1 MKDFKTLLNE
11 VPSKKIVIGFGRFN
25 PPTTGHELLINK
37 VTQYARSKGS
47 PAKIYVTATE
57 DKKKNPL
64 KQERKIYYMKRMFG
78 QNTPLVPTKSPN
90 QRTIIEVAKH
100 LNTKEKITEL
110 TLIAGSDRI
119 AEYKRLLNQY
129 NGKDYN
135 FDKIT
140 VLSSGRRDPDS
151 DLAEGMSATKM
162 RTAASSGK
170 FTDFKRGVPRRMSIA
185 DSKRLFNEV
194 RKGMGL
200 PPIRE
205 EIVLPTS
212 ELREDYV
219 AKKIFN
225 IGAVVEDDKGVYEVM
240 DRGANYISVSDED
253 GNVSKKWLHEVR
265 QIAER
270 NTVNDYHSNNE
281 LVYKGF
287 TTENLHNYYEIK
299 DKFLDLFETNKD
311 PVAILSCLKLVD
323 QSLKILEEGKSRG
336 YALIEEAGADSI
348 IKMKLADSLNSIGEL
363 ENHDYLDQINADL
376 ADLLAREPNMKQEI
390 KEQKN
395 LKIDPQ
401 NKFRF
406 TSADRIKVARIIAG
420 SLGVDN
426 PEKMSNPTQ
435 LINFGLRKLRTK
447 RVTPEFAEIVKKM
460 LQTANTAGIDYDRQY
475 LPAIMRSGKFAV
487 ESKSFKDFMN
497 EISGSGVD
505 PIVVQLR
512 KNINL
517 KGNYT
522 FEFTDGSKGKMSPGA
537 SEGIL
542 RKYESLRRPAQKLN
556 VSKGMG
562 KSMKSL
568 KDTLSNWDSV
578 ANKEDPKDKKSG
590 REEPT
595 RGLVNPMDKK
605 PVKKEELEEKKDPE
619 KDYKPHMMYDPK
631 TGKGIMA
638 KKFADHEKLKKQ
650 GYTHDD
656 PSTKQIEE
664 NKGVAEKA
672 KKSGIPKGILMQ
684 VFRRGM
690 AAYGTGH
697 RPGASQQQWAFA
709 RVNSFIGKGKGTWGG
724 ADKDLAAKA
733 RKAMKKESLDEDVK
747 ATKERIKKEKE
758 MDKLKHDKM
767 MDRARTQDAQ
777 KKNRE
782 TKPMSKEESEGKQ
795 GIMGV
800 GSDVTRKVRQGLR
813 AELMMRMAMTKK
825 KMAKAKKGSKEFD
838 ELYAEYKK
846 CKDKMRN
853 LPGKEGANEEK
864 KPKSSK
870 YYDGV
875 AKKDIKA
882 RRDEFERDSKKDD
895 SDPTKYDPAAGDL
908 DKDGDFKKTKKS
920 KHTLKYHKK
929 YGDPAKEETIKTIK
943 VGEDAVGTDAELHY
957 AVVSNRRVEIIG
969 EKSDMINYCKENGGR
984 VWKTTKQVGDL
995 VEEKRP
1001 SVDEI
1006 DTSSNY
1012 NLAKSIMSYKDYKK
1026 MLKLAGG
1033 IQKRKVDGSMEDE
1046 PKRVKDEKRFKQVDE
1061 EKKNCGCGKDPCE
1074 TYGDLPEEKEMT
1086 DAQMKKREDIVKGMK
1101 DKTADFKKR
1110 YGKDYKNVMYATA
1123 TKMAMKEAA
1132 GEEMEKIDIEKPV
1145 ETEDKPKADKIKK
1158 KSGTPK
1164 SDDPYDLEIF
1174 VADPK
1179 ADAMLDELTPD
1190 EIENVVKMFDPEQD
1204 PMNSKLDIFDLYDDE
1219 ELAIETEDED
1229 GEVEMEDFEW
1239 MGDDV
1244 EQQLN
1249 EVLSRTER
1257 IKNRVRIRRT
1267 KARRARAV
1275 KIALRRHSSQKVI
1288 NSRARRLAVKLL
1300 KRRFFKKAP
1309 NQLSVGER
1317 ERAEARIAKMRH
1329 VVKRIALKLAPRVRQ
1344 MEKKRLHSRKS
1355 SKRTVGQFRSAL
1367 AGGRIRTAA
1376 KQTGRKTKG
1385 NTVGQRSRT
1394 KKGYGGA
1401 TGKRYGGVKRR

>member
-11 VPSKKIVIGFGRFN
+11 VPSKKMVIGFGRFN

-90 QRTIIEVAKH
+90 QRTIIEVAKY
-100 LNTKEKITEL
+100 LNEKEKITEL

-119 AEYKRLLNQY
+119 NEYKRLLNQY

-151 DLAEGMSATKM
+151 DMAEGMSATKM

-170 FTDFKRGVPRRMSIA
+170 FNDFKRGIPRRMTVA

-205 EIVLPTS
+205 EFILPTS
-212 ELREDYV
+212 QLREDYV

-265 QIAER
+265 QISEK
-270 NTVNDYHSNNE
+270 NTVNDYHYNDE
-281 LVYKGF
+281 IVYKGY
-287 TTENLHNYYEIK
+287 TTEHFRNYYEIK
-299 DKFLDLFETNKD
+299 DKFLDLFESDKD
-311 PVAILSCLKLVD
+311 PVAILTCLKLVD
-323 QSLKILEEGKSRG
+323 QTLKILSEAESRG

-363 ENHDYLDQINADL
+363 GNHDYLDKINADL
-376 ADLLAREPNMKQEI
+376 ADLLAREPNMKKDLE
-390 KEQKN
+390 EQKN

-420 SLGVDN
+420 SLGIDN

-475 LPAIMRSGKFAV
+475 LPAIMRTGKFKV
-487 ESKSFKDFMN
+487 EQKSFKDFVN
-497 EISGSGVD
+497 EVSGSGVD

-542 RKYESLRRPAQKLN
+542 KKYEGLRTPKQKLN
-556 VSKGMG
+556 VSRGMG

-568 KDTLSNWDSV
+568 KDTLSNFDAI
-578 ANKEDPKDKKSG
+578 ANKEDPRDKKSG

-605 PVKKEELEEKKDPE
+605 PIKKEEVQEAKKEKKKDPE

-631 TGKGIMA
+631 TGKGVMA
-638 KKFADHEKLKKQ
+638 KKYADHEKLKKL
-650 GYTHDD
+650 GYDHDD

-664 NKGVAEKA
+664 D
-672 KKSGIPKGILMQ
+672 PL
-684 VFRRGM
+684 
-690 AAYGTGH
+690 TL
-697 RPGASQQQWAFA
+697 
-709 RVNSFIGKGKGTWGG
+709 T
-724 ADKDLAAKA
+724 KD
-733 RKAMKKESLDEDVK
+733 
-747 ATKERIKKEKE
+747 RIKKEKE
-758 MDKLKHDKM
+758 ADKIKHDKM
-767 MDRARTQDAQ
+767 MDRARTQSAL

-782 TKPMSKEESEGKQ
+782 TKPMKKEESEGKK

-825 KMAKAKKGSKEFD
+825 KMAKTKKGTKEFD

-853 LPGKEGANEEK
+853 LPGKEGVNEEK
-864 KPKSSK
+864 KKGTHK
-870 YYDGV
+870 YYKGV
-875 AKKDIKA
+875 SNKDKKA
-882 RRDEFERDSKKDD
+882 RRDEFERDAKKDD

-908 DKDGDFKKTKKS
+908 DKKGDFKKTKKS

-929 YGDPAKEETIKTIK
+929 YGDPAKEKT
-943 VGEDAVGTDAELHY
+943 
-957 AVVSNRRVEIIG
+957 N
-969 EKSDMINYCKENGGR
+969 
-984 VWKTTKQVGDL
+984 
-995 VEEKRP
+995 EEKKP
-1001 SVDEI
+1001 SVDEVDPSTNFNI
-1006 DTSSNY
+1006 
-1012 NLAKSIMSYKDYKK
+1012 AKSIMSYKDYKK

-1033 IQKRKVDGSMEDE
+1033 IVKRNEKGEVES
-1046 PKRVKDEKRFKQVDE
+1046 KATRDEKIMKQVVDE
-1061 EKKNCGCGKDPCE
+1061 QKKNCGCGKDPCE
-1074 TYGDLPEEKEMT
+1074 TYGNLPEDKEMT

-1123 TKMAMKEAA
+1123 TKMAMKEDVEQSP
-1132 GEEMEKIDIEKPV
+1132 GDPMVKINIEKPV

-1164 SDDPYDLEIF
+1164 SDDPYDLEVF

-1179 ADAMLDELTPD
+1179 YDAMLDDLSAD
-1190 EIENVVKMFDPEQD
+1190 EIDSVVNMFDPEQD
-1204 PMNSKLDIFDLYDDE
+1204 PINGKLDIFDLYDDD
-1219 ELAIETEDED
+1219 ELAIEVEDED
-1229 GEVEMEDFEW
+1229 GEVSMEAFEYLE
-1239 MGDDV
+1239 DDV

-1257 IKNRVRIRRT
+1257 IKNRVRVRRT
-1267 KARRARAV
+1267 KARRARSLR
-1275 KIALRRHSSQKVI
+1275 IALRRHSSQKII

-1300 KRRFFKKAP
+1300 KRRFFKKP
-1309 NQLSVGER
+1309 PTQLSVGER

-1355 SKRTVGQFRSAL
+1355 TKSGALGRKLKGHFRSAL
-1367 AGGRIRTAA
+1367 AGGRIRTAR
-1376 KQTGRKTKG
+1376 KQTGRKYKG
-1385 NTVGQRSRT
+1385 NTVGQRSRPG
-1394 KKGYGGA
+1394 KGYGGA

>member
-11 VPSKKIVIGFGRFN
+11 VPSKKMVIGFGRFN

-90 QRTIIEVAKH
+90 QRTIIEVAKY
-100 LNTKEKITEL
+100 LNEKEKITEL

-119 AEYKRLLNQY
+119 NEYKRLLNQY

-151 DLAEGMSATKM
+151 DMAEGMSATKM

-170 FTDFKRGVPRRMSIA
+170 FNDFKRGIPRRMTVA

-205 EIVLPTS
+205 EFILPTS
-212 ELREDYV
+212 QLREDYV

-270 NTVNDYHSNNE
+270 NTVNDYHYNDE
-281 LVYKGF
+281 IVYKGY
-287 TTENLHNYYEIK
+287 TTEHFRNYYEIK
-299 DKFLDLFETNKD
+299 DKFLDLFESDKD
-311 PVAILSCLKLVD
+311 PVAILTCLKLVD
-323 QSLKILEEGKSRG
+323 QTLKILSEAESRG

-363 ENHDYLDQINADL
+363 GNHDYLDKINADL
-376 ADLLAREPNMKQEI
+376 ADLLAREPNMKKDLE
-390 KEQKN
+390 EQKN

-420 SLGVDN
+420 SLGIDN

-475 LPAIMRSGKFAV
+475 LPAIMRTGKFKV
-487 ESKSFKDFMN
+487 EQKSFKDFVN
-497 EISGSGVD
+497 EVSGSGVD
-505 PIVVQLR
+505 PIIVQLR

-542 RKYESLRRPAQKLN
+542 KKYEGLRTPKQKLN
-556 VSKGMG
+556 VSRGMG

-568 KDTLSNWDSV
+568 KDTLSNFDAI
-578 ANKEDPKDKKSG
+578 ANKEDPRDKKSG

-605 PVKKEELEEKKDPE
+605 PVKKEEVQEAKKEKKKDPE

-631 TGKGIMA
+631 TGKGVMA
-638 KKFADHEKLKKQ
+638 KKYADHEKLKKL
-650 GYTHDD
+650 GYDHDD

-664 NKGVAEKA
+664 D
-672 KKSGIPKGILMQ
+672 PL
-684 VFRRGM
+684 
-690 AAYGTGH
+690 TL
-697 RPGASQQQWAFA
+697 
-709 RVNSFIGKGKGTWGG
+709 T
-724 ADKDLAAKA
+724 KD
-733 RKAMKKESLDEDVK
+733 
-747 ATKERIKKEKE
+747 RIKKEKE
-758 MDKLKHDKM
+758 ADKIKHDKM
-767 MDRARTQDAQ
+767 MDRARTQSAL

-782 TKPMSKEESEGKQ
+782 TKPMKKEESEGKK

-825 KMAKAKKGSKEFD
+825 KMAKTKKGTKEFD

-853 LPGKEGANEEK
+853 LPGKEGVNEEK
-864 KPKSSK
+864 KKGTHK
-870 YYDGV
+870 YYKGV
-875 AKKDIKA
+875 SNKDKKA
-882 RRDEFERDSKKDD
+882 RRDEFERDAKKDD

-908 DKDGDFKKTKKS
+908 DKKGDFKKTKKS

-929 YGDPAKEETIKTIK
+929 YGDPAKEKT
-943 VGEDAVGTDAELHY
+943 
-957 AVVSNRRVEIIG
+957 N
-969 EKSDMINYCKENGGR
+969 
-984 VWKTTKQVGDL
+984 
-995 VEEKRP
+995 EEKKP
-1001 SVDEI
+1001 SVDEVDPSTNFNI
-1006 DTSSNY
+1006 
-1012 NLAKSIMSYKDYKK
+1012 AKSIMSYKDYKK

-1033 IQKRKVDGSMEDE
+1033 IVKRNEKGEVES
-1046 PKRVKDEKRFKQVDE
+1046 KATRDEKIMKQVVDE
-1061 EKKNCGCGKDPCE
+1061 QKKNCGCGKDPCE
-1074 TYGDLPEEKEMT
+1074 TYGNLPEDKEMT

-1123 TKMAMKEAA
+1123 TKMAMKEDVEQSP
-1132 GEEMEKIDIEKPV
+1132 GDPMVKINIEKPV

-1164 SDDPYDLEIF
+1164 SDDPYDLEVF

-1179 ADAMLDELTPD
+1179 YDAMLDDLSAD
-1190 EIENVVKMFDPEQD
+1190 EIDSVVNMFDPEQD
-1204 PMNSKLDIFDLYDDE
+1204 PINGKLDIFDLYDDD
-1219 ELAIETEDED
+1219 ELAIEVEDED
-1229 GEVEMEDFEW
+1229 GEVSMEAFEYLE
-1239 MGDDV
+1239 DDV

-1257 IKNRVRIRRT
+1257 IKNRVRVRRT
-1267 KARRARAV
+1267 KARRARSLR
-1275 KIALRRHSSQKVI
+1275 IALRRHSSQKII

-1300 KRRFFKKAP
+1300 KRRFFKKP
-1309 NQLSVGER
+1309 PTQLSVGER

-1355 SKRTVGQFRSAL
+1355 TKSGALGRKLKGHFRSAL
-1367 AGGRIRTAA
+1367 AGGRIRTAR
-1376 KQTGRKTKG
+1376 KQTGRKYKG
-1385 NTVGQRSRT
+1385 NTVGQRSRPG
-1394 KKGYGGA
+1394 KGYGGA
-1401 TGKRYGGVKRR
+1401 TGKRYGGVKKR

>member
-11 VPSKKIVIGFGRFN
+11 VPSKKMVIGFGRFN

-90 QRTIIEVAKH
+90 QRTIIEVAKY
-100 LNTKEKITEL
+100 LNEKEKITEL

-151 DLAEGMSATKM
+151 DMAEGMSATKM

-170 FTDFKRGVPRRMSIA
+170 FNDFKRGVPRRMTVA

-205 EIVLPTS
+205 EFILPTS
-212 ELREDYV
+212 QLREDYV

-265 QIAER
+265 QISER
-270 NTVNDYHSNNE
+270 NTVNDYHYNDE
-281 LVYKGF
+281 IVYKGY
-287 TTENLHNYYEIK
+287 TTEHFRNYYEIK
-299 DKFLDLFETNKD
+299 DKFLDLFESDKD
-311 PVAILSCLKLVD
+311 PVAILTCLKLVD
-323 QSLKILEEGKSRG
+323 QTLKILSEAESRG

-363 ENHDYLDQINADL
+363 DNHDYLDKINADL
-376 ADLLAREPNMKQEI
+376 ADLLAREPNMKQELQ
-390 KEQKN
+390 EQKN

-420 SLGVDN
+420 SLGIDN

-475 LPAIMRSGKFAV
+475 LPAIMRTGKFKV
-487 ESKSFKDFMN
+487 EQKSFKDFVA
-497 EISGSGVD
+497 EVSGSGVD
-505 PIVVQLR
+505 PIIVQLR

-542 RKYESLRRPAQKLN
+542 KKYEGLRTPKQKLN
-556 VSKGMG
+556 VSRGMG

-568 KDTLSNWDSV
+568 KDTLSNFDAI
-578 ANKEDPKDKKSG
+578 ANKEDPRDKKSG

-605 PVKKEELEEKKDPE
+605 PIKKEEVQEAKKEKKKDPE

-631 TGKGIMA
+631 TGKGVMA
-638 KKFADHEKLKKQ
+638 KKYADHEKLKKL
-650 GYTHDD
+650 GYDHDD

-664 NKGVAEKA
+664 DPVK
-672 KKSGIPKGILMQ
+672 L
-684 VFRRGM
+684 
-690 AAYGTGH
+690 T
-697 RPGASQQQWAFA
+697 
-709 RVNSFIGKGKGTWGG
+709 
-724 ADKDLAAKA
+724 KD
-733 RKAMKKESLDEDVK
+733 
-747 ATKERIKKEKE
+747 RIKKEKE
-758 MDKLKHDKM
+758 ADKIKHDKM
-767 MDRARTQDAQ
+767 MDRARTQSAL

-782 TKPMSKEESEGKQ
+782 TKPNVTKEESEGKK

-825 KMAKAKKGSKEFD
+825 KMAKAKKGTKEFD

-853 LPGKEGANEEK
+853 LPGKEGVNEEK
-864 KPKSSK
+864 KKGTHK
-870 YYDGV
+870 YYKGV
-875 AKKDIKA
+875 SNKDKKA
-882 RRDEFERDSKKDD
+882 RKAEFERDAKKDD

-908 DKDGDFKKTKKS
+908 DKKGDFKKTKKS

-929 YGDPAKEETIKTIK
+929 YGDPAKEKT
-943 VGEDAVGTDAELHY
+943 
-957 AVVSNRRVEIIG
+957 N
-969 EKSDMINYCKENGGR
+969 
-984 VWKTTKQVGDL
+984 
-995 VEEKRP
+995 EEKKP
-1001 SVDEI
+1001 SVDEVDPSTNFNI
-1006 DTSSNY
+1006 
-1012 NLAKSIMSYKDYKK
+1012 AKSIMSYKDYKK

-1033 IQKRKVDGSMEDE
+1033 IEKRNEKGEVES
-1046 PKRVKDEKRFKQVDE
+1046 KATRDEKVMKQIVDE

-1074 TYGDLPEEKEMT
+1074 TYGNLPEDKEMT

-1110 YGKDYKNVMYATA
+1110 YGKDYKSVMYATA
-1123 TKMAMKEAA
+1123 TKMAMKEDVEQSP
-1132 GEEMEKIDIEKPV
+1132 GDPMVKINIEKPV

-1164 SDDPYDLEIF
+1164 SDDPYDLEVF

-1179 ADAMLDELTPD
+1179 YDAMLDELSAD
-1190 EIENVVKMFDPEQD
+1190 EIDNVVNMFDPEQD
-1204 PMNSKLDIFDLYDDE
+1204 PINGKLDIFDLYDDD
-1219 ELAIETEDED
+1219 ELAIEVENED
-1229 GEVEMEDFEW
+1229 GELELEEFEW
-1239 MGDDV
+1239 LGDDV

-1257 IKNRVRIRRT
+1257 IKNRVRVRRT
-1267 KARRARAV
+1267 KARRARSLR
-1275 KIALRRHSSQKVI
+1275 IALRRHSSQKII

-1300 KRRFFKKAP
+1300 KRRFFKKP
-1309 NQLSVGER
+1309 PTQLSVGER

-1355 SKRTVGQFRSAL
+1355 TKSGALGRKLAGHFRSAL
-1367 AGGRIRTAA
+1367 AGGRIRTAK
-1376 KQTGRKTKG
+1376 KQTGRKSRG
-1385 NTVGQRSRT
+1385 NTVGQRSRPG
-1394 KKGYGGA
+1394 KGYGGA

>member
-11 VPSKKIVIGFGRFN
+11 VPSKKMVIGFGRFN

-78 QNTPLVPTKSPN
+78 MNAPLVPTKSPN

-219 AKKIFN
+219 AKKVFN
-225 IGAVVEDDKGVYEVM
+225 IGAVVEDDDGVYEVM

-265 QIAER
+265 QISER
-270 NTVNDYHSNNE
+270 NTVNDYHSNDE

-287 TTENLHNYYEIK
+287 TTEHFHNYYEIK
-299 DKFLDLFETNKD
+299 DKFLDLFESDKD
-311 PVAILSCLKLVD
+311 PVAILTCLKLVD

-363 ENHDYLDQINADL
+363 ETHDYLDQINADL
-376 ADLLAREPNMKQEI
+376 ADLLAKEPNMRKEVQ
-390 KEQKN
+390 EQKN

-420 SLGVDN
+420 SLGIDN

-475 LPAIMRSGKFAV
+475 LPAIMRTGKFKV
-487 ESKSFKDFMN
+487 EQKSFKDFMN
-497 EISGSGVD
+497 EVSGSGVD
-505 PIVVQLR
+505 PIIVQLR

-542 RKYESLRRPAQKLN
+542 RKYEGLRRPAQKLN
-556 VSKGMG
+556 VSRGMG

-568 KDTLSNWDSV
+568 KDTLSNFDAV
-578 ANKEDPKDKKSG
+578 ANKEDPKAKKSG
-590 REEPT
+590 RDEPL
-595 RGLVNPMDKK
+595 RGLKNPMD
-605 PVKKEELEEKKDPE
+605 EEKE
-619 KDYKPHMMYDPK
+619 YKPHMMYDPK
-631 TGKGIMA
+631 TGKGVMA
-638 KKFADHEKLKKQ
+638 KKKADHDKLKKL
-650 GYTHDD
+650 GYDHDD

-672 KKSGIPKGILMQ
+672 KKSGIPKGILMK
-684 VFRRGM
+684 VYNRGM

-697 RPGASQQQWAFA
+697 RPGASQAQWAMA
-709 RVNSFIGKGKGTWGG
+709 RVNSFIGKGKGTWGK

-733 RKAMKKESLDEDVK
+733 RAAMKKEEVAEDVK
-747 ATKERIKKEKE
+747 ATKDRINKEKE
-758 MDKLKHDKM
+758 MDKIKHDKM
-767 MDRARTQDAQ
+767 MDRARTQDTL
-777 KKNRE
+777 KKNKA
-782 TKPMSKEESEGKQ
+782 TKPMKKEESEGKK

-813 AELMMRMAMTKK
+813 AELMMRIAMTKK
-825 KMAKAKKGSKEFD
+825 KMAKAEKGSKEFE

-846 CKDKMRN
+846 CKDRMKN
-853 LPGKEGANEEK
+853 LPGKEGVNEEK
-864 KPKSSK
+864 KKGTHKYYQGVSSK
-870 YYDGV
+870 D
-875 AKKDIKA
+875 KKA
-882 RRDEFERDSKKDD
+882 RKDEFERDAKKDD
-895 SDPTKYDPAAGDL
+895 DDPTKYDPAAGDL

-920 KHTLKYHKK
+920 KHTKKYEKK
-929 YGDPAKEETIKTIK
+929 YGKKDEMKEEKK
-943 VGEDAVGTDAELHY
+943 
-957 AVVSNRRVEIIG
+957 
-969 EKSDMINYCKENGGR
+969 
-984 VWKTTKQVGDL
+984 
-995 VEEKRP
+995 P
-1001 SVDEI
+1001 SVDEV
-1006 DTSSNY
+1006 DPSSNF
-1012 NLAKSIMSYKDYKK
+1012 NIAKSIMSYKDYKK

-1033 IQKRKVDGSMEDE
+1033 IEKRNVDGTMEVD
-1046 PKRVKDEKRFKQVDE
+1046 KKSTKDEKRFKQVDE

-1229 GEVEMEDFEW
+1229 GEVEMEEFDW
-1239 MGDDV
+1239 LGDDI

-1257 IKNRVRIRRT
+1257 IKNRVRVRRT
-1267 KARRARAV
+1267 KARRARSLR
-1275 KIALRRHSSQKVI
+1275 IALRRHSSTQVI

-1300 KRRFFKKAP
+1300 KRRFFKKP
-1309 NQLSVGER
+1309 PTQLSVGER

-1344 MEKKRLHSRKS
+1344 MEKKRLHGRKS
-1355 SKRTVGQFRSAL
+1355 AGAGFKSAL

-1376 KQTGRKTKG
+1376 KQTGRKYKG
-1385 NTVGQRSRT
+1385 NTVGQRSRAG
-1394 KKGYGGA
+1394 KGYGGA
-1401 TGKRYGGVKRR
+1401 TGKRYGGVKKR

>member
-78 QNTPLVPTKSPN
+78 VNAPFVPTKSPN
-90 QRTIIEVAKH
+90 QRTIIEVAKY

-151 DLAEGMSATKM
+151 DMAEGMSATKM

-170 FTDFKRGVPRRMSIA
+170 FTDFKRGIPRRMTMA

-205 EIVLPTS
+205 EVILPTS
-212 ELREDYV
+212 QLREDYV

-225 IGAVVEDDKGVYEVM
+225 VGAVVEDADGVYEVM

-265 QIAER
+265 QIAET
-270 NTVNDYHSNNE
+270 NTVNDYHYNDE
-281 LVYKGF
+281 LVFKGF
-287 TTENLHNYYEIK
+287 TTEHFHNYYEIK
-299 DKFLDLFETNKD
+299 DKFLDLFESDKD
-311 PVAILSCLKLVD
+311 PVAVLTCLKLVD
-323 QSLKILEEGKSRG
+323 QSLKILEEAKSRG
-336 YALIEEAGADSI
+336 YALMEEVGADSI
-348 IKMKLADSLNSIGEL
+348 IKMKLSDSLNNIGEL
-363 ENHDYLDQINADL
+363 ERHDYLDQINADL
-376 ADLLAREPNMKQEI
+376 ADLLSKEPNMRKDLE
-390 KEQKN
+390 EQKN

-420 SLGVDN
+420 SMGVDN

-460 LQTANTAGIDYDRQY
+460 LQTAKTAGIDYDRQY
-475 LPAIMRSGKFAV
+475 LPAIMRQGKFAV
-487 ESKSFKDFMN
+487 ENKSFKDFMS
-497 EISGSGVD
+497 EVSGSGVD
-505 PIVVQLR
+505 PIVLQLR

-522 FEFTDGSKGKMSPGA
+522 FEFNDGSKGKMSPGA

-542 RKYESLRRPAQKLN
+542 NKYDSLRRPAQKLN
-556 VSKGMG
+556 VSRGMG

-578 ANKEDPKDKKSG
+578 ANKEDPKAKKSG
-590 REEPT
+590 RDEPL
-595 RGLVNPMDKK
+595 RGVKNPMD
-605 PVKKEELEEKKDPE
+605 E
-619 KDYKPHMMYDPK
+619 
-631 TGKGIMA
+631 
-638 KKFADHEKLKKQ
+638 ADQ
-650 GYTHDD
+650 YY
-656 PSTKQIEE
+656 
-664 NKGVAEKA
+664 KGVSSK
-672 KKSGIPKGILMQ
+672 
-684 VFRRGM
+684 
-690 AAYGTGH
+690 
-697 RPGASQQQWAFA
+697 
-709 RVNSFIGKGKGTWGG
+709 
-724 ADKDLAAKA
+724 DKKA
-733 RKAMKKESLDEDVK
+733 RKAEFEKDSKKDDSDPTKYDPAAGDLDKKGDFKKTKKSKHTLKYHKKYGDPEEQNEAWLKTIEDLTAFWDEDVK

-758 MDKLKHDKM
+758 ADKMKHDKM

-782 TKPMSKEESEGKQ
+782 TKPGMKKEESEGKD

-800 GSDVTRKVRQGLR
+800 GKNVTRKVRQGLR

-825 KMAKAKKGSKEFD
+825 KMAKADKGSKEFD

-846 CKDKMRN
+846 CKDRMKN
-853 LPGKEGANEEK
+853 LPGVEGANEQKIWE
-864 KPKSSK
+864 
-870 YYDGV
+870 V
-875 AKKDIKA
+875 
-882 RRDEFERDSKKDD
+882 
-895 SDPTKYDPAAGDL
+895 
-908 DKDGDFKKTKKS
+908 
-920 KHTLKYHKK
+920 
-929 YGDPAKEETIKTIK
+929 
-943 VGEDAVGTDAELHY
+943 
-957 AVVSNRRVEIIG
+957 
-969 EKSDMINYCKENGGR
+969 
-984 VWKTTKQVGDL
+984 
-995 VEEKRP
+995 KRP
-1001 SVDEI
+1001 SVDEV
-1006 DTSSNY
+1006 DPSSNF
-1012 NLAKSIMSYKDYKK
+1012 NIAKSIMSYQDYKK

-1033 IQKRKVDGSMEDE
+1033 IEKRKVDGTMEVDS
-1046 PKRVKDEKRFKQVDE
+1046 KATRDEKIMKQVIDE
-1061 EKKNCGCGKDPCE
+1061 DWLEENTAVAKKAKKSGIPKGILMQVYKRGMAAYGTGHRPGASQQQWALARVNSFIGKGKGTWGKADKDLADKARSAMSDEVEPNKKKKKGDVELKEQKKNCGCGKDPCE
-1074 TYGDLPEEKEMT
+1074 TYGDIPEEKEMT

-1110 YGKDYKNVMYATA
+1110 YGKDYKDVMYATA
-1123 TKMAMKEAA
+1123 TKMAMKEEAD
-1132 GEEMEKIDIEKPV
+1132 GEPMTKIEIDKPV

-1164 SDDPYDLEIF
+1164 SDDPYDLEVF

-1179 ADAMLDELTPD
+1179 ADAMLDDLNDD
-1190 EIENVVKMFDPEQD
+1190 EIENVVNMFDPEQD
-1204 PMNSKLDIFDLYDDE
+1204 PINGKLDIFDLYDDE
-1219 ELAIETEDED
+1219 ELALEVEDEE
-1229 GEVEMEDFEW
+1229 GEVTQENFEYLE
-1239 MGDDV
+1239 GDL

-1257 IKNRVRIRRT
+1257 IKNRVRVRRT
-1267 KARRARAV
+1267 KARRARSLR
-1275 KIALRRHSSQKVI
+1275 IALRRHSSTQVI

-1344 MEKKRLHSRKS
+1344 MEKKRLHGRKS
-1355 SKRTVGQFRSAL
+1355 VKPAQKFKSAL
-1367 AGGRIRTAA
+1367 AGGRIRTAK
-1376 KQTGRKTKG
+1376 KQTGRKTVG
-1385 NTVGQRSRT
+1385 NYVGQRSKS

-1401 TGKRYGGVKRR
+1401 TGKAYGGVRKK

>member
-1 MKDFKTLLNE
+1 
-11 VPSKKIVIGFGRFN
+11 
-25 PPTTGHELLINK
+25 
-37 VTQYARSKGS
+37 
-47 PAKIYVTATE
+47 
-57 DKKKNPL
+57 
-64 KQERKIYYMKRMFG
+64 
-78 QNTPLVPTKSPN
+78 
-90 QRTIIEVAKH
+90 
-100 LNTKEKITEL
+100 
-110 TLIAGSDRI
+110 
-119 AEYKRLLNQY
+119 
-129 NGKDYN
+129 
-135 FDKIT
+135 
-140 VLSSGRRDPDS
+140 
-151 DLAEGMSATKM
+151 
-162 RTAASSGK
+162 
-170 FTDFKRGVPRRMSIA
+170 
-185 DSKRLFNEV
+185 
-194 RKGMGL
+194 
-200 PPIRE
+200 
-205 EIVLPTS
+205 
-212 ELREDYV
+212 
-219 AKKIFN
+219 
-225 IGAVVEDDKGVYEVM
+225 
-240 DRGANYISVSDED
+240 
-253 GNVSKKWLHEVR
+253 
-265 QIAER
+265 
-270 NTVNDYHSNNE
+270 
-281 LVYKGF
+281 
-287 TTENLHNYYEIK
+287 
-299 DKFLDLFETNKD
+299 
-311 PVAILSCLKLVD
+311 
-323 QSLKILEEGKSRG
+323 
-336 YALIEEAGADSI
+336 
-348 IKMKLADSLNSIGEL
+348 
-363 ENHDYLDQINADL
+363 
-376 ADLLAREPNMKQEI
+376 
-390 KEQKN
+390 
-395 LKIDPQ
+395 
-401 NKFRF
+401 
-406 TSADRIKVARIIAG
+406 
-420 SLGVDN
+420 
-426 PEKMSNPTQ
+426 
-435 LINFGLRKLRTK
+435 
-447 RVTPEFAEIVKKM
+447 
-460 LQTANTAGIDYDRQY
+460 
-475 LPAIMRSGKFAV
+475 
-487 ESKSFKDFMN
+487 
-497 EISGSGVD
+497 
-505 PIVVQLR
+505 
-512 KNINL
+512 
-517 KGNYT
+517 
-522 FEFTDGSKGKMSPGA
+522 
-537 SEGIL
+537 
-542 RKYESLRRPAQKLN
+542 
-556 VSKGMG
+556 MG

-995 VEEKRP
+995 VEEKRR

-1046 PKRVKDEKRFKQVDE
+1046 PKSVKDEKRFKQVDE
-1061 EKKNCGCGKDPCE
+1061 EKKNCGCGEDPCI

-1086 DAQMKKREDIVKGMK
+1086 DAQKKKREDIVKGMK

-1401 TGKRYGGVKRR
+1401 TGKKYGGVKRR

>member
-1 MKDFKTLLNE
+1 
-11 VPSKKIVIGFGRFN
+11 
-25 PPTTGHELLINK
+25 
-37 VTQYARSKGS
+37 
-47 PAKIYVTATE
+47 
-57 DKKKNPL
+57 
-64 KQERKIYYMKRMFG
+64 
-78 QNTPLVPTKSPN
+78 
-90 QRTIIEVAKH
+90 
-100 LNTKEKITEL
+100 
-110 TLIAGSDRI
+110 
-119 AEYKRLLNQY
+119 
-129 NGKDYN
+129 
-135 FDKIT
+135 
-140 VLSSGRRDPDS
+140 
-151 DLAEGMSATKM
+151 
-162 RTAASSGK
+162 
-170 FTDFKRGVPRRMSIA
+170 
-185 DSKRLFNEV
+185 
-194 RKGMGL
+194 
-200 PPIRE
+200 
-205 EIVLPTS
+205 
-212 ELREDYV
+212 
-219 AKKIFN
+219 
-225 IGAVVEDDKGVYEVM
+225 
-240 DRGANYISVSDED
+240 
-253 GNVSKKWLHEVR
+253 
-265 QIAER
+265 
-270 NTVNDYHSNNE
+270 
-281 LVYKGF
+281 
-287 TTENLHNYYEIK
+287 
-299 DKFLDLFETNKD
+299 
-311 PVAILSCLKLVD
+311 
-323 QSLKILEEGKSRG
+323 
-336 YALIEEAGADSI
+336 
-348 IKMKLADSLNSIGEL
+348 MKLADSLNSIGEL
-363 ENHDYLDQINADL
+363 DNHDYLDQINADL
-376 ADLLAREPNMKQEI
+376 ADLLAREPNMKKDLE
-390 KEQKN
+390 EQKN

-420 SLGVDN
+420 SLGIDN

-475 LPAIMRSGKFAV
+475 LPAIMRTGKFKV
-487 ESKSFKDFMN
+487 EQKSFKDFVA
-497 EISGSGVD
+497 EVSGSGVD
-505 PIVVQLR
+505 PIIVQLR

-542 RKYESLRRPAQKLN
+542 KKYEALRTPKQKLN
-556 VSKGMG
+556 VSRGMG

-568 KDTLSNWDSV
+568 KDTLSNFDAI
-578 ANKEDPKDKKSG
+578 ANKEDPRDKKSG

-605 PVKKEELEEKKDPE
+605 PVKKEGLEEKKDPE

-638 KKFADHEKLKKQ
+638 KKFADHEKLKKL

-664 NKGVAEKA
+664 DPVK
-672 KKSGIPKGILMQ
+672 L
-684 VFRRGM
+684 
-690 AAYGTGH
+690 T
-697 RPGASQQQWAFA
+697 
-709 RVNSFIGKGKGTWGG
+709 
-724 ADKDLAAKA
+724 KD
-733 RKAMKKESLDEDVK
+733 
-747 ATKERIKKEKE
+747 RIKKEKE
-758 MDKLKHDKM
+758 ADKIKHDKM
-767 MDRARTQDAQ
+767 MDRARTQSAL

-782 TKPMSKEESEGKQ
+782 TKPNMTKEESEGKK

-882 RRDEFERDSKKDD
+882 RRAEFERDSKKDD

-957 AVVSNRRVEIIG
+957 AVVSNRRVQVIG

-995 VEEKRP
+995 VEDKRP
-1001 SVDEI
+1001 SVDEVDPSTNFNI
-1006 DTSSNY
+1006 
-1012 NLAKSIMSYKDYKK
+1012 AKSIMSYKDYKK

-1033 IQKRKVDGSMEDE
+1033 IVKRNEKGEVES
-1046 PKRVKDEKRFKQVDE
+1046 KATRDEKIMKQVVDE
-1061 EKKNCGCGKDPCE
+1061 EKKNCGCGKDPCI

-1086 DAQMKKREDIVKGMK
+1086 DAQKKKREDIVKGMK

-1123 TKMAMKEAA
+1123 TKMAMNEDHAANYPEEAP
-1132 GEEMEKIDIEKPV
+1132 KIEVKAEV
-1145 ETEDKPKADKIKK
+1145 ETEDKPKASKIKK

-1164 SDDPYDLEIF
+1164 SDDPYDLEVF

-1190 EIENVVKMFDPEQD
+1190 EIENVVNMFDPEQD
-1204 PMNSKLDIFDLYDDE
+1204 PINGKLDIFDLYDDD
-1219 ELAIETEDED
+1219 ELALEIEDED
-1229 GEVEMEDFEW
+1229 GEVTMEAFEYLE
-1239 MGDDV
+1239 DDI

-1257 IKNRVRIRRT
+1257 IKNRVRVRRT
-1267 KARRARAV
+1267 KARRARSLR
-1275 KIALRRHSSQKVI
+1275 IALRRHSSQKII
-1288 NSRARRLAVKLL
+1288 NNRARRLAVKLL

-1344 MEKKRLHSRKS
+1344 MEKKRLHARKS
-1355 SKRTVGQFRSAL
+1355 TKSGALGRKLAGHFRSTL
-1367 AGGRIRTAA
+1367 AGGRIRTAR
-1376 KQTGRKTKG
+1376 KQTGPKFKG
-1385 NTVGQRSRT
+1385 TVGQRSRS
-1394 KKGYGGA
+1394 KKGYGGRTA
-1401 TGKRYGGVKRR
+1401 KPYGGIKRR

>member
-11 VPSKKIVIGFGRFN
+11 VPSKKMVIGFGRFN

-90 QRTIIEVAKH
+90 QRTIIEVAKY
-100 LNTKEKITEL
+100 LNEKEKITEL

-119 AEYKRLLNQY
+119 NEYKRLLNQY

-151 DLAEGMSATKM
+151 DMAEGMSATKM

-170 FTDFKRGVPRRMSIA
+170 FNDFKRGIPRRMTVA

-205 EIVLPTS
+205 EVILPTS
-212 ELREDYV
+212 QLREDYV

-265 QIAER
+265 QISEK
-270 NTVNDYHSNNE
+270 NTVNDYHYNDE
-281 LVYKGF
+281 IVYKGY
-287 TTENLHNYYEIK
+287 TTEHFRNYYEIK
-299 DKFLDLFETNKD
+299 DKFLDLFESDKD
-311 PVAILSCLKLVD
+311 PVAILTCLKLVD
-323 QSLKILEEGKSRG
+323 QTLKILSEAESRG

-363 ENHDYLDQINADL
+363 GNHDYLDKINADL
-376 ADLLAREPNMKQEI
+376 ADLLAREPNMKKDLE
-390 KEQKN
+390 EQKN

-420 SLGVDN
+420 SLGIDN

-475 LPAIMRSGKFAV
+475 LPAIMRTGKFKV
-487 ESKSFKDFMN
+487 EQKSFKDFVN
-497 EISGSGVD
+497 EVSGSGVD

-542 RKYESLRRPAQKLN
+542 KKYEGLRTPKQKLN
-556 VSKGMG
+556 VSRGMG

-568 KDTLSNWDSV
+568 KDTLSNFDAI
-578 ANKEDPKDKKSG
+578 ANKEDPRDKKSG

-605 PVKKEELEEKKDPE
+605 PIKKEEVQEAKKEKKKDPE

-631 TGKGIMA
+631 TGKGVMA
-638 KKFADHEKLKKQ
+638 KKYADHEKLKKL
-650 GYTHDD
+650 GYDHDD

-664 NKGVAEKA
+664 D
-672 KKSGIPKGILMQ
+672 PL
-684 VFRRGM
+684 
-690 AAYGTGH
+690 TL
-697 RPGASQQQWAFA
+697 
-709 RVNSFIGKGKGTWGG
+709 T
-724 ADKDLAAKA
+724 KD
-733 RKAMKKESLDEDVK
+733 
-747 ATKERIKKEKE
+747 RIKKEKE
-758 MDKLKHDKM
+758 ADKIKHDKM
-767 MDRARTQDAQ
+767 MDRARTQSAL

-782 TKPMSKEESEGKQ
+782 TKPMKKEESEGKK

-825 KMAKAKKGSKEFD
+825 KMAKTKKGTKEFD

-853 LPGKEGANEEK
+853 LPGKEGVNEEK
-864 KPKSSK
+864 KKGTHK
-870 YYDGV
+870 YYKGV
-875 AKKDIKA
+875 SNKDKKA
-882 RRDEFERDSKKDD
+882 RKDEFERDAKKDD

-908 DKDGDFKKTKKS
+908 DKKGDFKKTKKS

-929 YGDPAKEETIKTIK
+929 YGDPAKEKT
-943 VGEDAVGTDAELHY
+943 
-957 AVVSNRRVEIIG
+957 N
-969 EKSDMINYCKENGGR
+969 
-984 VWKTTKQVGDL
+984 
-995 VEEKRP
+995 EEKKP
-1001 SVDEI
+1001 SVDEVDPSTNFNI
-1006 DTSSNY
+1006 
-1012 NLAKSIMSYKDYKK
+1012 AKSIMSYKDYKK

-1033 IQKRKVDGSMEDE
+1033 IVKRNEKGEVES
-1046 PKRVKDEKRFKQVDE
+1046 KATRDEKIMKQVVDE
-1061 EKKNCGCGKDPCE
+1061 QKKNCGCGKDPCE
-1074 TYGDLPEEKEMT
+1074 TYGNLPEDKEMT

-1123 TKMAMKEAA
+1123 TKMAMKEDVEQSP
-1132 GEEMEKIDIEKPV
+1132 GDPMVKINIEKPV

-1164 SDDPYDLEIF
+1164 SDDPYDLEVF

-1179 ADAMLDELTPD
+1179 YDAMLDDLSAD
-1190 EIENVVKMFDPEQD
+1190 EIDSVVNMFDPEQD
-1204 PMNSKLDIFDLYDDE
+1204 PINGKLDIFDLYDDD
-1219 ELAIETEDED
+1219 ELAIEVEDED
-1229 GEVEMEDFEW
+1229 GEVSMEAFEYLE
-1239 MGDDV
+1239 DDV

-1257 IKNRVRIRRT
+1257 IKNRVRVRRT
-1267 KARRARAV
+1267 KARRARSLR
-1275 KIALRRHSSQKVI
+1275 IALRRHSSQKII

-1300 KRRFFKKAP
+1300 KRRFFKKP
-1309 NQLSVGER
+1309 PTQLSVGER

-1355 SKRTVGQFRSAL
+1355 TKSGALGRKLKGHFRSAL
-1367 AGGRIRTAA
+1367 AGGRIRTAR
-1376 KQTGRKTKG
+1376 KQTGRKYKG
-1385 NTVGQRSRT
+1385 NTVGQRSRPG
-1394 KKGYGGA
+1394 KGYGGA

>member
-11 VPSKKIVIGFGRFN
+11 VPSKKMVIGFGRFN

-78 QNTPLVPTKSPN
+78 MNAPLVPTKSPN

-219 AKKIFN
+219 AKKVFN

-265 QIAER
+265 QISER
-270 NTVNDYHSNNE
+270 NTVNDYHSNDE

-287 TTENLHNYYEIK
+287 TTEHFHNYYEIK
-299 DKFLDLFETNKD
+299 DKFLDLFESDKD
-311 PVAILSCLKLVD
+311 PVAILTCLKLVD

-363 ENHDYLDQINADL
+363 ETHDYLDQINADL
-376 ADLLAREPNMKQEI
+376 ADLLAKEPNMRKELQ
-390 KEQKN
+390 EQKN

-420 SLGVDN
+420 SLGIDN

-475 LPAIMRSGKFAV
+475 LPAIMRTGKFKV
-487 ESKSFKDFMN
+487 EQKSFKDFMN
-497 EISGSGVD
+497 EVSGSGVD
-505 PIVVQLR
+505 PIIVQLR

-542 RKYESLRRPAQKLN
+542 RKYEGLRRPSQKLN
-556 VSKGMG
+556 VSRGMG

-568 KDTLSNWDSV
+568 KDTLSNFDAV
-578 ANKEDPKDKKSG
+578 ANKEDPKAKKSG
-590 REEPT
+590 RDEPL
-595 RGLVNPMDKK
+595 RGLKNPMD
-605 PVKKEELEEKKDPE
+605 EEKE
-619 KDYKPHMMYDPK
+619 YKPHMMYDPK
-631 TGKGIMA
+631 TGKGVMA
-638 KKFADHEKLKKQ
+638 KKKADHDKLKKL
-650 GYTHDD
+650 GYDHDD

-672 KKSGIPKGILMQ
+672 KKSGIPKGILMK
-684 VFRRGM
+684 VYNRGM

-697 RPGASQQQWAFA
+697 RPGASQAQWAMA
-709 RVNSFIGKGKGTWGG
+709 RVNSFIGRGKGTWGK

-733 RKAMKKESLDEDVK
+733 RAAMKKEEVAEDVK
-747 ATKERIKKEKE
+747 ATKERIKKEKDA
-758 MDKLKHDKM
+758 DKMKHDKM
-767 MDRARTQDAQ
+767 MDRARTQDAL

-782 TKPMSKEESEGKQ
+782 TKPMKKEESEGKK

-813 AELMMRMAMTKK
+813 AELMMRIAMTKK
-825 KMAKAKKGSKEFD
+825 KMAKAEKGSKEFK
-838 ELYAEYKK
+838 ELYAQYQK
-846 CKDKMRN
+846 CKSQMRN
-853 LPGKEGANEEK
+853 LPGKEGVNEG
-864 KPKSSK
+864 PQ
-870 YYDGV
+870 Y
-875 AKKDIKA
+875 
-882 RRDEFERDSKKDD
+882 
-895 SDPTKYDPAAGDL
+895 
-908 DKDGDFKKTKKS
+908 
-920 KHTLKYHKK
+920 
-929 YGDPAKEETIKTIK
+929 
-943 VGEDAVGTDAELHY
+943 
-957 AVVSNRRVEIIG
+957 
-969 EKSDMINYCKENGGR
+969 
-984 VWKTTKQVGDL
+984 
-995 VEEKRP
+995 
-1001 SVDEI
+1001 
-1006 DTSSNY
+1006 
-1012 NLAKSIMSYKDYKK
+1012 
-1026 MLKLAGG
+1026 
-1033 IQKRKVDGSMEDE
+1033 
-1046 PKRVKDEKRFKQVDE
+1046 
-1061 EKKNCGCGKDPCE
+1061 
-1074 TYGDLPEEKEMT
+1074 
-1086 DAQMKKREDIVKGMK
+1086 
-1101 DKTADFKKR
+1101 
-1110 YGKDYKNVMYATA
+1110 
-1123 TKMAMKEAA
+1123 
-1132 GEEMEKIDIEKPV
+1132 
-1145 ETEDKPKADKIKK
+1145 
-1158 KSGTPK
+1158 
-1164 SDDPYDLEIF
+1164 
-1174 VADPK
+1174 
-1179 ADAMLDELTPD
+1179 
-1190 EIENVVKMFDPEQD
+1190 
-1204 PMNSKLDIFDLYDDE
+1204 
-1219 ELAIETEDED
+1219 
-1229 GEVEMEDFEW
+1229 
-1239 MGDDV
+1239 
-1244 EQQLN
+1244 
-1249 EVLSRTER
+1249 LSL
-1257 IKNRVRIRRT
+1257 IHI
-1267 KARRARAV
+1267 
-1275 KIALRRHSSQKVI
+1275 
-1288 NSRARRLAVKLL
+1288 
-1300 KRRFFKKAP
+1300 
-1309 NQLSVGER
+1309 
-1317 ERAEARIAKMRH
+1317 
-1329 VVKRIALKLAPRVRQ
+1329 
-1344 MEKKRLHSRKS
+1344 
-1355 SKRTVGQFRSAL
+1355 
-1367 AGGRIRTAA
+1367 
-1376 KQTGRKTKG
+1376 
-1385 NTVGQRSRT
+1385 
-1394 KKGYGGA
+1394 
-1401 TGKRYGGVKRR
+1401 

>member
-11 VPSKKIVIGFGRFN
+11 VPSKKMVIGFGRFN

-90 QRTIIEVAKH
+90 QRTIIEVAKY
-100 LNTKEKITEL
+100 LNEKEKITEL

-170 FTDFKRGVPRRMSIA
+170 FNDFKRGIPRRMTVA

-205 EIVLPTS
+205 EFILPTS
-212 ELREDYV
+212 QLREDYV

-225 IGAVVEDDKGVYEVM
+225 IGAVVEDDDGVYEVM

-265 QIAER
+265 QISEK
-270 NTVNDYHSNNE
+270 NTVNDYHYNDE
-281 LVYKGF
+281 LVYKGY
-287 TTENLHNYYEIK
+287 TTEHFRNYYEIK
-299 DKFLDLFETNKD
+299 DKFLDLFESEKD
-311 PVAILSCLKLVD
+311 PVAILTCLKLVD
-323 QSLKILEEGKSRG
+323 QTLKILSEAESRG

-363 ENHDYLDQINADL
+363 DNHDYLDKINADL
-376 ADLLAREPNMKQEI
+376 ADLLAREPNMRQELQ
-390 KEQKN
+390 EQKN

-420 SLGVDN
+420 SLGIDN

-475 LPAIMRSGKFAV
+475 LPAIMRTGKFKV
-487 ESKSFKDFMN
+487 EQKSFKDFVA
-497 EISGSGVD
+497 EVSGSGVD
-505 PIVVQLR
+505 PIIVQLR

-542 RKYESLRRPAQKLN
+542 KKYEALRTPKQKLN
-556 VSKGMG
+556 VSRGMG

-568 KDTLSNWDSV
+568 KDTLSNFDAI
-578 ANKEDPKDKKSG
+578 ANKEDPRDKKSG

-595 RGLVNPMDKK
+595 RGLVNPMDRGKI
-605 PVKKEELEEKKDPE
+605 KKEELEEKKDPE

-638 KKFADHEKLKKQ
+638 KKFADHEKLKKL

-664 NKGVAEKA
+664 DPVK
-672 KKSGIPKGILMQ
+672 L
-684 VFRRGM
+684 
-690 AAYGTGH
+690 T
-697 RPGASQQQWAFA
+697 
-709 RVNSFIGKGKGTWGG
+709 
-724 ADKDLAAKA
+724 KD
-733 RKAMKKESLDEDVK
+733 
-747 ATKERIKKEKE
+747 RIKKEKE
-758 MDKLKHDKM
+758 ADKIKHDKM
-767 MDRARTQDAQ
+767 MDRARTQSAL

-782 TKPMSKEESEGKQ
+782 TKPNVTKEESEGKK

-908 DKDGDFKKTKKS
+908 DKDGNFKKTKKS

-957 AVVSNRRVEIIG
+957 AVVSNRRVQVIG
-969 EKSDMINYCKENGGR
+969 EKSDMINYCRENGGR

-995 VEEKRP
+995 VEDKRP
-1001 SVDEI
+1001 SVDEVDPSTNFNI
-1006 DTSSNY
+1006 
-1012 NLAKSIMSYKDYKK
+1012 AKSIMSYKDYKK

-1046 PKRVKDEKRFKQVDE
+1046 PKSVKDEKRFKQVDE
-1061 EKKNCGCGKDPCE
+1061 EKKNCGCGKDPCI

-1086 DAQMKKREDIVKGMK
+1086 DAQKKKREDIVKGMK

-1123 TKMAMKEAA
+1123 TKMAMNEDHAANYPEEAP
-1132 GEEMEKIDIEKPV
+1132 KIEVKAEV
-1145 ETEDKPKADKIKK
+1145 ETEDKPKASKIKK

-1164 SDDPYDLEIF
+1164 SDDPYDLEVF

-1190 EIENVVKMFDPEQD
+1190 EIENVVNMFDPEQD
-1204 PMNSKLDIFDLYDDE
+1204 PINGKLDIFDLYDDD
-1219 ELAIETEDED
+1219 ELALEIEDED
-1229 GEVEMEDFEW
+1229 GEVTMEAFEYLE
-1239 MGDDV
+1239 DDI

-1257 IKNRVRIRRT
+1257 IKNRVRVRRT
-1267 KARRARAV
+1267 KARRARSLR
-1275 KIALRRHSSQKVI
+1275 IALRRHSSQKII
-1288 NSRARRLAVKLL
+1288 NNRARRLAVKLL

-1344 MEKKRLHSRKS
+1344 MEKKRLHARKS
-1355 SKRTVGQFRSAL
+1355 TKSGALGRKLAGHFKSAL
-1367 AGGRIRTAA
+1367 AGGRIRTAR
-1376 KQTGRKTKG
+1376 KQTGPKFKG
-1385 NTVGQRSRT
+1385 TVGQRSRS
-1394 KKGYGGA
+1394 KKGYGGRTA
-1401 TGKRYGGVKRR
+1401 KPYGGMKRR

>member
-11 VPSKKIVIGFGRFN
+11 VPSKKMVIGFGRFN

-90 QRTIIEVAKH
+90 QRTIIEVAKY
-100 LNTKEKITEL
+100 LNEKEKITEL

-151 DLAEGMSATKM
+151 DMAEGMSATKM

-170 FTDFKRGVPRRMSIA
+170 FNDFKRGVPRRMTVA

-205 EIVLPTS
+205 EFILPTS
-212 ELREDYV
+212 QLREDYV

-265 QIAER
+265 QISEK
-270 NTVNDYHSNNE
+270 NTVNDYHYNDE
-281 LVYKGF
+281 IVYKGY
-287 TTENLHNYYEIK
+287 TTEHFRNYYEIK
-299 DKFLDLFETNKD
+299 DKFLDLFESDKD
-311 PVAILSCLKLVD
+311 PVAILTCLKLVD
-323 QSLKILEEGKSRG
+323 QTLKILSEAESRG

-363 ENHDYLDQINADL
+363 DNHDYLDKINADL
-376 ADLLAREPNMKQEI
+376 ADLLAREPNMKKELQ
-390 KEQKN
+390 EQKN

-420 SLGVDN
+420 SLGIDN

-475 LPAIMRSGKFAV
+475 LPAIMRTGKFKV
-487 ESKSFKDFMN
+487 EQKSFKDFVA
-497 EISGSGVD
+497 EVSGSGVD
-505 PIVVQLR
+505 PIIVQLR

-542 RKYESLRRPAQKLN
+542 KKYEGLRTPKQKLN
-556 VSKGMG
+556 VSRGMG

-568 KDTLSNWDSV
+568 KDTLSNFDAI
-578 ANKEDPKDKKSG
+578 ANKEDPRDKKSG

-605 PVKKEELEEKKDPE
+605 KIKKEEVQEAKKEKKKDPE

-631 TGKGIMA
+631 TGKGVMA
-638 KKFADHEKLKKQ
+638 KKYADHEKLKKL
-650 GYTHDD
+650 GYDHDD

-664 NKGVAEKA
+664 DPVK
-672 KKSGIPKGILMQ
+672 L
-684 VFRRGM
+684 
-690 AAYGTGH
+690 T
-697 RPGASQQQWAFA
+697 
-709 RVNSFIGKGKGTWGG
+709 
-724 ADKDLAAKA
+724 KD
-733 RKAMKKESLDEDVK
+733 
-747 ATKERIKKEKE
+747 RIKKEKE
-758 MDKLKHDKM
+758 ADKIKHDKM
-767 MDRARTQDAQ
+767 MDRARTQSAL

-782 TKPMSKEESEGKQ
+782 TKPMSKEESEGKK

-825 KMAKAKKGSKEFD
+825 KMAKAKKGTKEFE

-853 LPGKEGANEEK
+853 LPGKEGVNEEK
-864 KPKSSK
+864 KKGTHK
-870 YYDGV
+870 YYKGV
-875 AKKDIKA
+875 SNKDKKA
-882 RRDEFERDSKKDD
+882 RKAEFERDAKKDD

-908 DKDGDFKKTKKS
+908 DKKGKFKKTKKS

-929 YGDPAKEETIKTIK
+929 YGDPAKEKT
-943 VGEDAVGTDAELHY
+943 
-957 AVVSNRRVEIIG
+957 N
-969 EKSDMINYCKENGGR
+969 
-984 VWKTTKQVGDL
+984 
-995 VEEKRP
+995 EEKKP
-1001 SVDEI
+1001 SVDEV
-1006 DTSSNY
+1006 DTSSNF
-1012 NLAKSIMSYKDYKK
+1012 NIAKSIMSYKDYKK

-1033 IQKRKVDGSMEDE
+1033 IEKRNVDGTMEVE
-1046 PKRVKDEKRFKQVDE
+1046 RKATQDEKRFKQVDE
-1061 EKKNCGCGKDPCE
+1061 MMVNGKKNCGCGKDPCE
-1074 TYGDLPEEKEMT
+1074 TYGNLPEDKEMT

-1123 TKMAMKEAA
+1123 TKMAMKEEAEQSP
-1132 GEEMEKIDIEKPV
+1132 GDPMVKINIEKPV

-1164 SDDPYDLEIF
+1164 SEDPYDLEVF

-1190 EIENVVKMFDPEQD
+1190 EIENVVNMFDPEQD
-1204 PMNSKLDIFDLYDDE
+1204 PMNGKLDIFDLYDDD
-1219 ELAIETEDED
+1219 ELAIEVENED
-1229 GEVEMEDFEW
+1229 GELELEEFEW
-1239 MGDDV
+1239 LGDDI

-1257 IKNRVRIRRT
+1257 IKNRVRVRRT
-1267 KARRARAV
+1267 KARRARNLR
-1275 KIALRRHSSQKVI
+1275 IALRRHSSQKII

-1300 KRRFFKKAP
+1300 KRRFFKKP
-1309 NQLSVGER
+1309 PTQLSVGER

-1355 SKRTVGQFRSAL
+1355 TKSGALGRKLAGHFRSAL

-1376 KQTGRKTKG
+1376 KQTGRKYKG
-1385 NTVGQRSRT
+1385 NTVGQRSRPG
-1394 KKGYGGA
+1394 KGYGGA
-1401 TGKRYGGVKRR
+1401 TGKRYVGVKKR

>member
-11 VPSKKIVIGFGRFN
+11 VPSKKMVIGFGRFN

-78 QNTPLVPTKSPN
+78 MNAPLVPTKSPN

-219 AKKIFN
+219 AKKVFN
-225 IGAVVEDDKGVYEVM
+225 IGAVVEDDDGVYEVM

-265 QIAER
+265 QISER
-270 NTVNDYHSNNE
+270 NTVNDYHSNDE

-287 TTENLHNYYEIK
+287 TTEHFHNYYEIK
-299 DKFLDLFETNKD
+299 DKFLDLFESDKD
-311 PVAILSCLKLVD
+311 PVAILTCLKLVD

-363 ENHDYLDQINADL
+363 ETHDYLDQINADL
-376 ADLLAREPNMKQEI
+376 ADLLAKEPNMRKEVQ
-390 KEQKN
+390 EQKN

-420 SLGVDN
+420 SLGIDN

-475 LPAIMRSGKFAV
+475 LPAIMRTGKFKV
-487 ESKSFKDFMN
+487 EQKSFKDFMN
-497 EISGSGVD
+497 EVSGSGVD
-505 PIVVQLR
+505 PIIVQLR

-542 RKYESLRRPAQKLN
+542 RKYEGLRRPAQKLN
-556 VSKGMG
+556 VSRGMG

-568 KDTLSNWDSV
+568 KDTLSNFDAV
-578 ANKEDPKDKKSG
+578 ANKEDPKAKKSG
-590 REEPT
+590 RDEPL
-595 RGLVNPMDKK
+595 RGLKNPMD
-605 PVKKEELEEKKDPE
+605 EEKE
-619 KDYKPHMMYDPK
+619 YKPHMMYDPK
-631 TGKGIMA
+631 TGKGVMA
-638 KKFADHEKLKKQ
+638 KKKADHDKLKKL
-650 GYTHDD
+650 GYDHDD

-672 KKSGIPKGILMQ
+672 KKSGIPKGILMK
-684 VFRRGM
+684 VYNRGM

-697 RPGASQQQWAFA
+697 RPGASQAQWAMA
-709 RVNSFIGKGKGTWGG
+709 RVNSFIGKGKGTWGK

-733 RKAMKKESLDEDVK
+733 RAAMKKEEVAEDVK
-747 ATKERIKKEKE
+747 ATKDRINKEKE
-758 MDKLKHDKM
+758 MDKIKHDKM
-767 MDRARTQDAQ
+767 MDRARTQDTL
-777 KKNRE
+777 KKNKA
-782 TKPMSKEESEGKQ
+782 TKPMKKEESEGKK

-813 AELMMRMAMTKK
+813 AELMMRIAMTKK
-825 KMAKAKKGSKEFD
+825 KMAKAEKGSKEFE

-846 CKDKMRN
+846 CKDRMKN
-853 LPGKEGANEEK
+853 LPGKEGVNEEK
-864 KPKSSK
+864 KKGTHKYYQGVSSK
-870 YYDGV
+870 D
-875 AKKDIKA
+875 KKA
-882 RRDEFERDSKKDD
+882 RKDEFERDAKKDD
-895 SDPTKYDPAAGDL
+895 DDPTKYDPAAGDL

-920 KHTLKYHKK
+920 KHTKKYEKK
-929 YGDPAKEETIKTIK
+929 YGKKDEMKEEKK
-943 VGEDAVGTDAELHY
+943 
-957 AVVSNRRVEIIG
+957 
-969 EKSDMINYCKENGGR
+969 
-984 VWKTTKQVGDL
+984 
-995 VEEKRP
+995 P
-1001 SVDEI
+1001 SVDEV
-1006 DTSSNY
+1006 DPSSNF
-1012 NLAKSIMSYKDYKK
+1012 NIAKSIMSYKDYKK

-1033 IQKRKVDGSMEDE
+1033 IEKRNVDGTMEVD
-1046 PKRVKDEKRFKQVDE
+1046 KKSTKDEKRFKQVDE

-1229 GEVEMEDFEW
+1229 GEVEMEEFDW
-1239 MGDDV
+1239 LGDDI

-1257 IKNRVRIRRT
+1257 IKNRVRVRRT
-1267 KARRARAV
+1267 KARRARSLR
-1275 KIALRRHSSQKVI
+1275 IALRRHSSTQVI

-1300 KRRFFKKAP
+1300 KRRFFKKP
-1309 NQLSVGER
+1309 PTQLSVGER

-1344 MEKKRLHSRKS
+1344 MEKKRLHGRKS
-1355 SKRTVGQFRSAL
+1355 AKAGFKSAL

-1376 KQTGRKTKG
+1376 KQTGRKYKG
-1385 NTVGQRSRT
+1385 NTVGQRSRAG
-1394 KKGYGGA
+1394 KGYGGA
-1401 TGKRYGGVKRR
+1401 TGKRYGGVKKR

>member
-11 VPSKKIVIGFGRFN
+11 VPSKKMVIGFGRFN

-78 QNTPLVPTKSPN
+78 MNAPLVPTKSPN

-219 AKKIFN
+219 AKKVFN
-225 IGAVVEDDKGVYEVM
+225 IGAVVEDDDGVYEVM

-265 QIAER
+265 QISER
-270 NTVNDYHSNNE
+270 NTVNDYHSNDE

-287 TTENLHNYYEIK
+287 TTEHFHNYYEIK
-299 DKFLDLFETNKD
+299 DKFLDLFESDKD
-311 PVAILSCLKLVD
+311 PVAILTCLKLVD

-363 ENHDYLDQINADL
+363 ETHDYLDQINADL
-376 ADLLAREPNMKQEI
+376 ADLLAKEPNMRKEVQ
-390 KEQKN
+390 EQKN

-420 SLGVDN
+420 SLGIDN

-475 LPAIMRSGKFAV
+475 LPAIMRTGKFKV
-487 ESKSFKDFMN
+487 EQKSFKDFMN
-497 EISGSGVD
+497 EVSGSGVD
-505 PIVVQLR
+505 PIIVQLR

-542 RKYESLRRPAQKLN
+542 RKYEGLRRPAQKLN
-556 VSKGMG
+556 VSRGMG

-568 KDTLSNWDSV
+568 KDTLSNFDAV
-578 ANKEDPKDKKSG
+578 ANKEDPKAKKSG
-590 REEPT
+590 RDEPL
-595 RGLVNPMDKK
+595 RGLKNPMD
-605 PVKKEELEEKKDPE
+605 EEKE
-619 KDYKPHMMYDPK
+619 YKPHMMYDPK
-631 TGKGIMA
+631 TGKGVMA
-638 KKFADHEKLKKQ
+638 KKKADHDKLKKL
-650 GYTHDD
+650 GYDHDD

-672 KKSGIPKGILMQ
+672 KKSGIPKGILMK
-684 VFRRGM
+684 VYNRGM

-697 RPGASQQQWAFA
+697 RPGASQAQWAMA
-709 RVNSFIGKGKGTWGG
+709 RVNSFIGKGKGTWGK

-733 RKAMKKESLDEDVK
+733 RAAMKKEEVAEDVK
-747 ATKERIKKEKE
+747 ATKDRINKEKE
-758 MDKLKHDKM
+758 MDKIKHDKM
-767 MDRARTQDAQ
+767 MDRARTQDTL
-777 KKNRE
+777 KKNKA
-782 TKPMSKEESEGKQ
+782 TKPMKKEESEGKK

-813 AELMMRMAMTKK
+813 AELMMRIAMTKK
-825 KMAKAKKGSKEFD
+825 KMAKAEKGSKEFE

-846 CKDKMRN
+846 CKDRMKN
-853 LPGKEGANEEK
+853 LPGKEGVNEEK
-864 KPKSSK
+864 KKGTHKYYQGVSSK
-870 YYDGV
+870 D
-875 AKKDIKA
+875 KKA
-882 RRDEFERDSKKDD
+882 RKDEFERDAKKDD
-895 SDPTKYDPAAGDL
+895 DDPTKYDPAAGDL

-920 KHTLKYHKK
+920 KHTKKYEKK
-929 YGDPAKEETIKTIK
+929 YGKKDEMKEEKK
-943 VGEDAVGTDAELHY
+943 
-957 AVVSNRRVEIIG
+957 
-969 EKSDMINYCKENGGR
+969 
-984 VWKTTKQVGDL
+984 
-995 VEEKRP
+995 P
-1001 SVDEI
+1001 SVDEV
-1006 DTSSNY
+1006 DPSSNF
-1012 NLAKSIMSYKDYKK
+1012 NIAKSIMSYKDYKK

-1033 IQKRKVDGSMEDE
+1033 IEKRNVDGTMEVD
-1046 PKRVKDEKRFKQVDE
+1046 KKSTKDEKRFKQVDE

-1229 GEVEMEDFEW
+1229 GEVEMEEFDW
-1239 MGDDV
+1239 LGDDV

-1257 IKNRVRIRRT
+1257 IKNRVRVRRT
-1267 KARRARAV
+1267 KARRARSLR
-1275 KIALRRHSSQKVI
+1275 IALRRHSSTQVI

-1300 KRRFFKKAP
+1300 KRRFFKKP
-1309 NQLSVGER
+1309 PTQLSVGER

-1344 MEKKRLHSRKS
+1344 MEKKRLHGRKS
-1355 SKRTVGQFRSAL
+1355 AGAGFKSAL

-1376 KQTGRKTKG
+1376 KQTGRKYKG
-1385 NTVGQRSRT
+1385 NTVGQRSRGG
-1394 KKGYGGA
+1394 KGYGGA
-1401 TGKRYGGVKRR
+1401 TGKRYGGVKKR

>member
-11 VPSKKIVIGFGRFN
+11 VPSKKMVIGFGRFN

-90 QRTIIEVAKH
+90 QRTIIEVAKY
-100 LNTKEKITEL
+100 LNEKEKITEL

-119 AEYKRLLNQY
+119 NEYKRLLNQY

-151 DLAEGMSATKM
+151 DMAEGMSATKM

-170 FTDFKRGVPRRMSIA
+170 FNDFKRGIPRRMTVA

-205 EIVLPTS
+205 EVILPTS
-212 ELREDYV
+212 QLREDYV

-265 QIAER
+265 QISEK
-270 NTVNDYHSNNE
+270 NTVNDYHYNDE
-281 LVYKGF
+281 IVYKGY
-287 TTENLHNYYEIK
+287 TTEHFRNYYEIK
-299 DKFLDLFETNKD
+299 DKFLDLFESDKD
-311 PVAILSCLKLVD
+311 PVAILTCLKLVD
-323 QSLKILEEGKSRG
+323 QTLKILSEAESRG

-363 ENHDYLDQINADL
+363 GNHDYLDKINADL
-376 ADLLAREPNMKQEI
+376 ADLLAREPNMKKDLE
-390 KEQKN
+390 EQKN

-420 SLGVDN
+420 SLGIDN

-475 LPAIMRSGKFAV
+475 LPAIMRTGKFKV
-487 ESKSFKDFMN
+487 EQKSFKDFVN
-497 EISGSGVD
+497 EVSGSGVD

-542 RKYESLRRPAQKLN
+542 KKYEGLRTPKQKLN
-556 VSKGMG
+556 VSRGMG

-568 KDTLSNWDSV
+568 KDTLSNFDAI
-578 ANKEDPKDKKSG
+578 ANKEDPRDKKSG

-605 PVKKEELEEKKDPE
+605 PVKKEEVQEAKKEKKKDPE

-631 TGKGIMA
+631 TGKGVMA
-638 KKFADHEKLKKQ
+638 KKYADHEKLKKL
-650 GYTHDD
+650 GYDHDD

-664 NKGVAEKA
+664 D
-672 KKSGIPKGILMQ
+672 PL
-684 VFRRGM
+684 
-690 AAYGTGH
+690 TL
-697 RPGASQQQWAFA
+697 
-709 RVNSFIGKGKGTWGG
+709 T
-724 ADKDLAAKA
+724 KD
-733 RKAMKKESLDEDVK
+733 
-747 ATKERIKKEKE
+747 RIKKEKE
-758 MDKLKHDKM
+758 ADKIKHDKM
-767 MDRARTQDAQ
+767 MDRARTQSAL

-782 TKPMSKEESEGKQ
+782 TKPMKKEESEGKK

-825 KMAKAKKGSKEFD
+825 KMAKTKKGTKEFD

-853 LPGKEGANEEK
+853 LPGKEGVNEEK
-864 KPKSSK
+864 KKGTHK
-870 YYDGV
+870 YYKGV
-875 AKKDIKA
+875 SNKDKKA
-882 RRDEFERDSKKDD
+882 RRDEFERDAKKDD

-908 DKDGDFKKTKKS
+908 DKKGDFKKTKKS

-929 YGDPAKEETIKTIK
+929 YGDPAKEKT
-943 VGEDAVGTDAELHY
+943 
-957 AVVSNRRVEIIG
+957 N
-969 EKSDMINYCKENGGR
+969 
-984 VWKTTKQVGDL
+984 
-995 VEEKRP
+995 EEKKP
-1001 SVDEI
+1001 SVDEVDPSTNFNI
-1006 DTSSNY
+1006 
-1012 NLAKSIMSYKDYKK
+1012 AKSIMSYKDYKK

-1033 IQKRKVDGSMEDE
+1033 IVKRNEKGEVES
-1046 PKRVKDEKRFKQVDE
+1046 KATRDEKIMKQVVDE
-1061 EKKNCGCGKDPCE
+1061 QKKNCGCGKDPCE
-1074 TYGDLPEEKEMT
+1074 TYGNLPEDKEMT

-1123 TKMAMKEAA
+1123 TKMAMKEDVEQSP
-1132 GEEMEKIDIEKPV
+1132 GDPMVKINIEKPV

-1164 SDDPYDLEIF
+1164 SDDPYDLEVF

-1179 ADAMLDELTPD
+1179 YDAMLDDLSAD
-1190 EIENVVKMFDPEQD
+1190 EIDSVVNMFDPEQD
-1204 PMNSKLDIFDLYDDE
+1204 PINGKLDIFDLYDDD
-1219 ELAIETEDED
+1219 ELAIEVEDED
-1229 GEVEMEDFEW
+1229 GEVSMEAFEYLE
-1239 MGDDV
+1239 DDV

-1257 IKNRVRIRRT
+1257 IKNRVRVRRT
-1267 KARRARAV
+1267 KARRARSLR
-1275 KIALRRHSSQKVI
+1275 IALRRHSSQKII

-1300 KRRFFKKAP
+1300 KRRFFKKP
-1309 NQLSVGER
+1309 PTQLSVGER

-1355 SKRTVGQFRSAL
+1355 TKSGALGRKLKGHFRSAL
-1367 AGGRIRTAA
+1367 AGGRIRTAR
-1376 KQTGRKTKG
+1376 KQTGRKYKG
-1385 NTVGQRSRT
+1385 NTVGQRSRPG
-1394 KKGYGGA
+1394 KGYGGA

>member
-11 VPSKKIVIGFGRFN
+11 VPSKKMVIGFGRFN

-90 QRTIIEVAKH
+90 QRTIIEVAKY
-100 LNTKEKITEL
+100 LNEKEKITEL

-151 DLAEGMSATKM
+151 DMAEGMSATKM

-170 FTDFKRGVPRRMSIA
+170 FNDFKRGVPRRMTVA

-205 EIVLPTS
+205 EFILPTS
-212 ELREDYV
+212 QLREDYV

-265 QIAER
+265 QISEK
-270 NTVNDYHSNNE
+270 NTVNDYHYNDE
-281 LVYKGF
+281 IVYKGY
-287 TTENLHNYYEIK
+287 TTEHFRNYYEIK
-299 DKFLDLFETNKD
+299 DKFLDLFESDKD
-311 PVAILSCLKLVD
+311 PVAILTCLKLVD
-323 QSLKILEEGKSRG
+323 QTLKILSEAESRG

-363 ENHDYLDQINADL
+363 DNHDYLDKINADL
-376 ADLLAREPNMKQEI
+376 ADLLAREPNMKQELQ
-390 KEQKN
+390 EQKN

-420 SLGVDN
+420 SLGIDN

-475 LPAIMRSGKFAV
+475 LPAIMRTGKFKV
-487 ESKSFKDFMN
+487 EQKSFKDFVA
-497 EISGSGVD
+497 EVSGSGVD
-505 PIVVQLR
+505 PIIVQLR

-542 RKYESLRRPAQKLN
+542 KKYEGLRTPKQKLN
-556 VSKGMG
+556 VSRGMG

-568 KDTLSNWDSV
+568 KDTLSNFDAI
-578 ANKEDPKDKKSG
+578 ANKEDPRDKKSG

-595 RGLVNPMDKK
+595 RGLVNPMDRKK
-605 PVKKEELEEKKDPE
+605 IKKEEVQEAKKEKKKDPE

-631 TGKGIMA
+631 TGKGVMA
-638 KKFADHEKLKKQ
+638 KKYADHEKLKKL
-650 GYTHDD
+650 GYDHDD

-664 NKGVAEKA
+664 DPVK
-672 KKSGIPKGILMQ
+672 L
-684 VFRRGM
+684 
-690 AAYGTGH
+690 T
-697 RPGASQQQWAFA
+697 
-709 RVNSFIGKGKGTWGG
+709 
-724 ADKDLAAKA
+724 KD
-733 RKAMKKESLDEDVK
+733 
-747 ATKERIKKEKE
+747 RIKKEKE
-758 MDKLKHDKM
+758 ADKIKHDKM
-767 MDRARTQDAQ
+767 MDRARTQSAL

-782 TKPMSKEESEGKQ
+782 TKPMSKEESEGKK

-825 KMAKAKKGSKEFD
+825 KMAKAKKGTKEFE

-853 LPGKEGANEEK
+853 LPGKEGVNEEK
-864 KPKSSK
+864 KKGTHK
-870 YYDGV
+870 YYKGV
-875 AKKDIKA
+875 SNKDKKA
-882 RRDEFERDSKKDD
+882 RKAEFERDAKKDD

-908 DKDGDFKKTKKS
+908 DKKGKFKKTKKS

-929 YGDPAKEETIKTIK
+929 YGDPAKEKT
-943 VGEDAVGTDAELHY
+943 
-957 AVVSNRRVEIIG
+957 N
-969 EKSDMINYCKENGGR
+969 
-984 VWKTTKQVGDL
+984 
-995 VEEKRP
+995 EEKKP
-1001 SVDEI
+1001 SVDEV
-1006 DTSSNY
+1006 DTSSNF
-1012 NLAKSIMSYKDYKK
+1012 NIAKSIMSYKDYKK

-1033 IQKRKVDGSMEDE
+1033 IEKRNVDGTMEVE
-1046 PKRVKDEKRFKQVDE
+1046 RKATQDEKRFKQVDE
-1061 EKKNCGCGKDPCE
+1061 MMVNGKKNCGCGKDPCE
-1074 TYGDLPEEKEMT
+1074 TYGNLPEDKEMT

-1123 TKMAMKEAA
+1123 TKMAMKEEAEQSP
-1132 GEEMEKIDIEKPV
+1132 GDPMVKINIEKPV

-1164 SDDPYDLEIF
+1164 SEDPYDLEVF

-1190 EIENVVKMFDPEQD
+1190 EIENVVNMFDPEQD
-1204 PMNSKLDIFDLYDDE
+1204 PMNGKLDIFDLYDDD
-1219 ELAIETEDED
+1219 ELAIEVENED
-1229 GEVEMEDFEW
+1229 GELELEEFEW
-1239 MGDDV
+1239 LGDDI

-1257 IKNRVRIRRT
+1257 IKNRVRVRRT
-1267 KARRARAV
+1267 KARRARNLR
-1275 KIALRRHSSQKVI
+1275 IALRRHSSQKII

-1300 KRRFFKKAP
+1300 KRRFFKKP
-1309 NQLSVGER
+1309 PTQLSVGER

-1355 SKRTVGQFRSAL
+1355 TKSGALGRKLAGHFRSAL

-1376 KQTGRKTKG
+1376 KQTGRKYKG
-1385 NTVGQRSRT
+1385 NTVGQRSRPG
-1394 KKGYGGA
+1394 KGYGGA
-1401 TGKRYGGVKRR
+1401 TGKRYGGVKKR

>member
-11 VPSKKIVIGFGRFN
+11 VPSKKMVIGFGRFN

-90 QRTIIEVAKH
+90 QRTIIEVAKY
-100 LNTKEKITEL
+100 LNEKEKITEL

-151 DLAEGMSATKM
+151 DMAEGMSASKM

-170 FTDFKRGVPRRMSIA
+170 FADFKRGVPRRMTVA

-205 EIVLPTS
+205 EFILPTS
-212 ELREDYV
+212 QLREDYV

-270 NTVNDYHSNNE
+270 NTVNDYHYNDE
-281 LVYKGF
+281 LVYKGY
-287 TTENLHNYYEIK
+287 TTENFRNYYEIK
-299 DKFLDLFETNKD
+299 DKFLDLFESNKD
-311 PVAILSCLKLVD
+311 PVAILTCLKLVD
-323 QSLKILEEGKSRG
+323 QTLKILSEAESRG

-363 ENHDYLDQINADL
+363 EKHDYLDKINADL
-376 ADLLAREPNMKQEI
+376 ADLLAKEPNMRKELQ
-390 KEQKN
+390 EQKN

-420 SLGVDN
+420 SLGIDN

-475 LPAIMRSGKFAV
+475 LPAIMRTGKFKV
-487 ESKSFKDFMN
+487 EQKSFKDFVA
-497 EISGSGVD
+497 EVSGSGVD
-505 PIVVQLR
+505 PIIVQLR

-542 RKYESLRRPAQKLN
+542 KKYEGLRTPKQKLN
-556 VSKGMG
+556 VSRGMG

-568 KDTLSNWDSV
+568 KDTLSNFDAI
-578 ANKEDPKDKKSG
+578 ANKEDPRDKKSG

-605 PVKKEELEEKKDPE
+605 KIKKEEVQEAKKEKKKDPE

-631 TGKGIMA
+631 TGKGVMA
-638 KKFADHEKLKKQ
+638 KKYADHEKLKKL
-650 GYTHDD
+650 GYDHDD

-664 NKGVAEKA
+664 D
-672 KKSGIPKGILMQ
+672 PL
-684 VFRRGM
+684 
-690 AAYGTGH
+690 TL
-697 RPGASQQQWAFA
+697 
-709 RVNSFIGKGKGTWGG
+709 T
-724 ADKDLAAKA
+724 KD
-733 RKAMKKESLDEDVK
+733 
-747 ATKERIKKEKE
+747 RIKKEKE
-758 MDKLKHDKM
+758 ADKIKHDKM
-767 MDRARTQDAQ
+767 MDRARTQSAL

-782 TKPMSKEESEGKQ
+782 TKPMKKEESEGKK

-813 AELMMRMAMTKK
+813 AELIMRMAMAKK

-846 CKDKMRN
+846 CKDRMKN
-853 LPGKEGANEEK
+853 LPGKEGVNEEK
-864 KPKSSK
+864 KKGTHK
-870 YYDGV
+870 YYKGV
-875 AKKDIKA
+875 SNKDKKA
-882 RRDEFERDSKKDD
+882 RKAEFERDAKKDD

-908 DKDGDFKKTKKS
+908 DKKGDFKKTKKS

-929 YGDPAKEETIKTIK
+929 YGDPAKEKT
-943 VGEDAVGTDAELHY
+943 
-957 AVVSNRRVEIIG
+957 N
-969 EKSDMINYCKENGGR
+969 
-984 VWKTTKQVGDL
+984 
-995 VEEKRP
+995 EEKKP

-1033 IQKRKVDGSMEDE
+1033 IQKRKVDGSMEVE
-1046 PKRVKDEKRFKQVDE
+1046 KKATSDEKRFKQVDE
-1061 EKKNCGCGKDPCE
+1061 MMVNGKKNCGCGKDPCE
-1074 TYGDLPEEKEMT
+1074 TYGNLPEDKEMT
-1086 DAQMKKREDIVKGMK
+1086 DAQMKKREKIVKGMK

-1123 TKMAMKEAA
+1123 TKMAM
-1132 GEEMEKIDIEKPV
+1132 EEVEQSPGDPMVKIDIKKPV

-1164 SDDPYDLEIF
+1164 SEDPYDLEVF

-1204 PMNSKLDIFDLYDDE
+1204 PMNSKLDIFDLYDDD
-1219 ELAIETEDED
+1219 ELAIETENED
-1229 GEVEMEDFEW
+1229 GEVEMEEFEW
-1239 MGDDV
+1239 LGDDV

-1257 IKNRVRIRRT
+1257 IKNRVRVRRT
-1267 KARRARAV
+1267 KARRARSLR
-1275 KIALRRHSSQKVI
+1275 IALRRHSSTQVI

-1300 KRRFFKKAP
+1300 KRRFFKKP
-1309 NQLSVGER
+1309 PTQLSVGER

-1344 MEKKRLHSRKS
+1344 MEKKRLHGRKS
-1355 SKRTVGQFRSAL
+1355 AKAGFKSAL

-1376 KQTGRKTKG
+1376 KQTGRKYKG
-1385 NTVGQRSRT
+1385 NTVGQRSRPG
-1394 KKGYGGA
+1394 KGYGGA
-1401 TGKRYGGVKRR
+1401 TGKRYGGVKKR

>member
-11 VPSKKIVIGFGRFN
+11 VPSKKMVIGFGRFN

-78 QNTPLVPTKSPN
+78 MNAPLVPTKSPN

-219 AKKIFN
+219 AKKVFN

-265 QIAER
+265 QISER
-270 NTVNDYHSNNE
+270 NTVNDYHSNDE

-287 TTENLHNYYEIK
+287 TTEHFHNYYEIK
-299 DKFLDLFETNKD
+299 DKFLDLFESDKD
-311 PVAILSCLKLVD
+311 PVAILTCLKLVD

-363 ENHDYLDQINADL
+363 ETHDYLDQINADL
-376 ADLLAREPNMKQEI
+376 ADLLAKEPNMRKELQ
-390 KEQKN
+390 EQKN

-420 SLGVDN
+420 SLGIDN

-475 LPAIMRSGKFAV
+475 LPAIMRTGKFKV
-487 ESKSFKDFMN
+487 EQKSFKDFMN
-497 EISGSGVD
+497 EVSGSGVD
-505 PIVVQLR
+505 PIIVQLR

-542 RKYESLRRPAQKLN
+542 RKYEGLRRPAQKLN
-556 VSKGMG
+556 VSRGMG

-568 KDTLSNWDSV
+568 KDTLSNFDAV
-578 ANKEDPKDKKSG
+578 ANKEDPKAKKSG
-590 REEPT
+590 RDEPL
-595 RGLVNPMDKK
+595 RGLKNPMD
-605 PVKKEELEEKKDPE
+605 EEKE
-619 KDYKPHMMYDPK
+619 YKPHMMYDPK
-631 TGKGIMA
+631 TGKGVMA
-638 KKFADHEKLKKQ
+638 KKKADHDKLKKL
-650 GYTHDD
+650 GYDHDD

-672 KKSGIPKGILMQ
+672 KKSGIPKGILMK
-684 VFRRGM
+684 VYNRGM

-697 RPGASQQQWAFA
+697 RPGASQAQWAMA
-709 RVNSFIGKGKGTWGG
+709 RVNSFIGRGKGTWGK

-733 RKAMKKESLDEDVK
+733 RAAMKKEEVAEDVK
-747 ATKERIKKEKE
+747 ATKERIKKEKDA
-758 MDKLKHDKM
+758 DKMKHDKM
-767 MDRARTQDAQ
+767 MDRARTQDAL

-782 TKPMSKEESEGKQ
+782 TKPMKKEESEGKK

-813 AELMMRMAMTKK
+813 AELMMRIAMTKK
-825 KMAKAKKGSKEFD
+825 KMAKAEKGSKEFE

-846 CKDKMRN
+846 CKDRMKN
-853 LPGKEGANEEK
+853 LPGKEGVNEEK
-864 KPKSSK
+864 KKGTHKYYQGVSSK
-870 YYDGV
+870 D
-875 AKKDIKA
+875 KKA
-882 RRDEFERDSKKDD
+882 RKDEFERDAKKDD
-895 SDPTKYDPAAGDL
+895 DDPTKYDPAAGDL

-920 KHTLKYHKK
+920 KHTKKYEKK
-929 YGDPAKEETIKTIK
+929 YGKKDEMKEEKK
-943 VGEDAVGTDAELHY
+943 
-957 AVVSNRRVEIIG
+957 
-969 EKSDMINYCKENGGR
+969 
-984 VWKTTKQVGDL
+984 
-995 VEEKRP
+995 P
-1001 SVDEI
+1001 SVDEV
-1006 DTSSNY
+1006 DPSSNF
-1012 NLAKSIMSYKDYKK
+1012 NIAKSIMSYKDYKK

-1033 IQKRKVDGSMEDE
+1033 IEKRNVDGTMEVD
-1046 PKRVKDEKRFKQVDE
+1046 KKSTKDEKRFKQVDE

-1229 GEVEMEDFEW
+1229 GEVEMEEFDW
-1239 MGDDV
+1239 LGDDV

-1257 IKNRVRIRRT
+1257 IKNRVRVRRT
-1267 KARRARAV
+1267 KARRARSLR
-1275 KIALRRHSSQKVI
+1275 IALRRHSSTQVI

-1300 KRRFFKKAP
+1300 KRRFFKKP
-1309 NQLSVGER
+1309 PTQLSVGER

-1344 MEKKRLHSRKS
+1344 MEKKRLHGRKS
-1355 SKRTVGQFRSAL
+1355 AKAGFKSAL

-1376 KQTGRKTKG
+1376 KQTGRKYKG
-1385 NTVGQRSRT
+1385 NTVGQRSRGG
-1394 KKGYGGA
+1394 KGYGGA
-1401 TGKRYGGVKRR
+1401 TGKKYGGVKKR

>member
-11 VPSKKIVIGFGRFN
+11 VPSKKMVIGFGRFN

-90 QRTIIEVAKH
+90 QRTIIEVAKY
-100 LNTKEKITEL
+100 LNEKEKITEL

-151 DLAEGMSATKM
+151 DMAEGMSATKM

-170 FTDFKRGVPRRMSIA
+170 FNDFKRGVPRRMTVA

-205 EIVLPTS
+205 EFILPTS
-212 ELREDYV
+212 QLREDYV

-265 QIAER
+265 QISEK
-270 NTVNDYHSNNE
+270 NTVNDYHYNDE
-281 LVYKGF
+281 IVYKGY
-287 TTENLHNYYEIK
+287 TTEHFRNYYEIK
-299 DKFLDLFETNKD
+299 DKFLDLFESDKD
-311 PVAILSCLKLVD
+311 PVAILTCLKLVD
-323 QSLKILEEGKSRG
+323 QTLKILSEAESRG

-363 ENHDYLDQINADL
+363 DNHDYLDKINADL
-376 ADLLAREPNMKQEI
+376 ADLLAREPNMKKELQ
-390 KEQKN
+390 EQKN

-420 SLGVDN
+420 SLGIDN

-475 LPAIMRSGKFAV
+475 LPAIMRTGKFKV
-487 ESKSFKDFMN
+487 EQKSFKDFVA
-497 EISGSGVD
+497 EVSGSGVD
-505 PIVVQLR
+505 PIIVQLR

-542 RKYESLRRPAQKLN
+542 KKYEGLRTPKQKLN
-556 VSKGMG
+556 VSRGMG

-568 KDTLSNWDSV
+568 KDTLSNFDAI
-578 ANKEDPKDKKSG
+578 ANKEDPRDKKSG

-605 PVKKEELEEKKDPE
+605 KIKKEEVQEAKKEKKKDPE

-631 TGKGIMA
+631 TGKGVMA
-638 KKFADHEKLKKQ
+638 KKYADHEKLKKL
-650 GYTHDD
+650 GYDHDD

-664 NKGVAEKA
+664 DPVK
-672 KKSGIPKGILMQ
+672 L
-684 VFRRGM
+684 
-690 AAYGTGH
+690 T
-697 RPGASQQQWAFA
+697 
-709 RVNSFIGKGKGTWGG
+709 
-724 ADKDLAAKA
+724 KD
-733 RKAMKKESLDEDVK
+733 
-747 ATKERIKKEKE
+747 RIKKEKE
-758 MDKLKHDKM
+758 ADKIKHDKM
-767 MDRARTQDAQ
+767 MDRARTQSAL

-782 TKPMSKEESEGKQ
+782 TKPMSKEESEGKK

-825 KMAKAKKGSKEFD
+825 KMAKAKKGTKEFE

-853 LPGKEGANEEK
+853 LPGKEGVNEEK
-864 KPKSSK
+864 KKGTHK
-870 YYDGV
+870 YYKGV
-875 AKKDIKA
+875 SNKDKKA
-882 RRDEFERDSKKDD
+882 RKAEFERDAKKDD

-908 DKDGDFKKTKKS
+908 DKKGKFKKTKKS

-929 YGDPAKEETIKTIK
+929 YGDPAKEKT
-943 VGEDAVGTDAELHY
+943 
-957 AVVSNRRVEIIG
+957 N
-969 EKSDMINYCKENGGR
+969 
-984 VWKTTKQVGDL
+984 
-995 VEEKRP
+995 EEKKP
-1001 SVDEI
+1001 SVDEV
-1006 DTSSNY
+1006 DTSTNF
-1012 NLAKSIMSYKDYKK
+1012 NIAKSIMSYKDYKK

-1033 IQKRKVDGSMEDE
+1033 IEKRNVDGTMEVE
-1046 PKRVKDEKRFKQVDE
+1046 RKATQDEKRFKQVDE
-1061 EKKNCGCGKDPCE
+1061 MMVNGKKNCGCGKDPCE
-1074 TYGDLPEEKEMT
+1074 TYGNLPEDKEMT

-1123 TKMAMKEAA
+1123 TKMAMKEEAEQSP
-1132 GEEMEKIDIEKPV
+1132 GDPMVKINIEKPV

-1164 SDDPYDLEIF
+1164 SEDPYDLEVF

-1190 EIENVVKMFDPEQD
+1190 EIENVVNMFDPEQD
-1204 PMNSKLDIFDLYDDE
+1204 PMNGKLDIFDLYDDD
-1219 ELAIETEDED
+1219 ELAIEVENED
-1229 GEVEMEDFEW
+1229 GELELEEFEW
-1239 MGDDV
+1239 LGDDI

-1257 IKNRVRIRRT
+1257 IKNRVRVRRT
-1267 KARRARAV
+1267 KARRARNLR
-1275 KIALRRHSSQKVI
+1275 IALRRHSSQKII

-1300 KRRFFKKAP
+1300 KRRFFKKP
-1309 NQLSVGER
+1309 PTQLSVGER

-1355 SKRTVGQFRSAL
+1355 TKSGALGRKLAGHFRSAL

-1376 KQTGRKTKG
+1376 KQTGRKYKG
-1385 NTVGQRSRT
+1385 NTVGQRSRPG
-1394 KKGYGGA
+1394 KGYGGA
-1401 TGKRYGGVKRR
+1401 TGKRYGGVKKR

>member
-11 VPSKKIVIGFGRFN
+11 VPSKKMVIGFGRFN

-90 QRTIIEVAKH
+90 QRTIIEVAKY
-100 LNTKEKITEL
+100 LNEKEKITEL

-151 DLAEGMSATKM
+151 DMAEGMSATKM

-170 FTDFKRGVPRRMSIA
+170 FNDFKRGIPRRMTVA

-205 EIVLPTS
+205 EFILPTS
-212 ELREDYV
+212 QLREDYV

-225 IGAVVEDDKGVYEVM
+225 IGAVVEDDDGVYEVM

-265 QIAER
+265 QISEK
-270 NTVNDYHSNNE
+270 NTVNDYHYNDE
-281 LVYKGF
+281 LVYKGY
-287 TTENLHNYYEIK
+287 TTENFRNYYEIK
-299 DKFLDLFETNKD
+299 DKFLDLFESEKD
-311 PVAILSCLKLVD
+311 PVAILTCLKLVD
-323 QSLKILEEGKSRG
+323 QTLKILSEAESRG

-363 ENHDYLDQINADL
+363 DNHDYLDKINADL
-376 ADLLAREPNMKQEI
+376 ADLLAREPNMRQELQ
-390 KEQKN
+390 EQKN

-420 SLGVDN
+420 SLGIDN

-475 LPAIMRSGKFAV
+475 LPAIMRTGKFKV
-487 ESKSFKDFMN
+487 EQKSFKDFVA
-497 EISGSGVD
+497 EVSGSGVD
-505 PIVVQLR
+505 PIIVQLR

-542 RKYESLRRPAQKLN
+542 KKYEALRTPKQKLN
-556 VSKGMG
+556 VSRGMG

-568 KDTLSNWDSV
+568 KDTLSNFDAI
-578 ANKEDPKDKKSG
+578 ANKEDPRDKKSG

-595 RGLVNPMDKK
+595 RGLVNPMDRGKI
-605 PVKKEELEEKKDPE
+605 KKEELEEKKDPE

-638 KKFADHEKLKKQ
+638 KKFADHEKLKKL

-664 NKGVAEKA
+664 DPVK
-672 KKSGIPKGILMQ
+672 L
-684 VFRRGM
+684 
-690 AAYGTGH
+690 T
-697 RPGASQQQWAFA
+697 
-709 RVNSFIGKGKGTWGG
+709 
-724 ADKDLAAKA
+724 KD
-733 RKAMKKESLDEDVK
+733 
-747 ATKERIKKEKE
+747 RIKKEKE
-758 MDKLKHDKM
+758 ADKIKHDKM
-767 MDRARTQDAQ
+767 MDRARTQSAL

-782 TKPMSKEESEGKQ
+782 TKPNVTKEESEGKK

-908 DKDGDFKKTKKS
+908 DKDGNFKKTKKS

-957 AVVSNRRVEIIG
+957 AVVSNRRVQVIG
-969 EKSDMINYCKENGGR
+969 EKSDMINYCRENGGR

-995 VEEKRP
+995 VEDKRP
-1001 SVDEI
+1001 SVDEVDPSTNFNI
-1006 DTSSNY
+1006 
-1012 NLAKSIMSYKDYKK
+1012 AKSIMSYKDYKK

-1046 PKRVKDEKRFKQVDE
+1046 PKSVKDEKRFKQVDE
-1061 EKKNCGCGKDPCE
+1061 EKKNCGCGKDPCI

-1086 DAQMKKREDIVKGMK
+1086 DAQKKKREDIVKGMK

-1123 TKMAMKEAA
+1123 TKMAMNEDHAANYPEEAP
-1132 GEEMEKIDIEKPV
+1132 KIEVKAEV
-1145 ETEDKPKADKIKK
+1145 ETEDKPKASKIKK

-1164 SDDPYDLEIF
+1164 SDDPYDLEVF

-1190 EIENVVKMFDPEQD
+1190 EIENVVNMFDPEQD
-1204 PMNSKLDIFDLYDDE
+1204 PINGKLDIFDLYDDD
-1219 ELAIETEDED
+1219 ELALEVEDED
-1229 GEVEMEDFEW
+1229 GEVTMEAFEYLE
-1239 MGDDV
+1239 DDV

-1257 IKNRVRIRRT
+1257 IKNRVRVRRT
-1267 KARRARAV
+1267 KARRARSLR
-1275 KIALRRHSSQKVI
+1275 IALRRHSSQKII
-1288 NSRARRLAVKLL
+1288 NNRARRLAVKLL

-1344 MEKKRLHSRKS
+1344 MEKKRLHARKS
-1355 SKRTVGQFRSAL
+1355 TKSGALGRKLAGHFKSAL
-1367 AGGRIRTAA
+1367 AGGRIRTAR
-1376 KQTGRKTKG
+1376 KQTGPKFKG
-1385 NTVGQRSRT
+1385 TVGQRSRS
-1394 KKGYGGA
+1394 KKGYGGRTA
-1401 TGKRYGGVKRR
+1401 KPYGGMKRR

>member
-11 VPSKKIVIGFGRFN
+11 VPSKKMVIGFGRFN

-90 QRTIIEVAKH
+90 QRTIIEVAKY
-100 LNTKEKITEL
+100 LNEKEKITEL

-151 DLAEGMSATKM
+151 DMAEGMSATKM

-170 FTDFKRGVPRRMSIA
+170 FNDFKRGVPRRMTVA

-205 EIVLPTS
+205 EFILPTS
-212 ELREDYV
+212 QLREDYV

-265 QIAER
+265 QISEK
-270 NTVNDYHSNNE
+270 NTVNDYHYNDE
-281 LVYKGF
+281 IVYKGY
-287 TTENLHNYYEIK
+287 TTEHFRNYYEIK
-299 DKFLDLFETNKD
+299 DKFLDLFESDKD
-311 PVAILSCLKLVD
+311 PVAILTCLKLVD
-323 QSLKILEEGKSRG
+323 QTLKILSEAESRG

-363 ENHDYLDQINADL
+363 DNHDYLDKINADL
-376 ADLLAREPNMKQEI
+376 ADLLAREPNMKKELQ
-390 KEQKN
+390 EQKN

-420 SLGVDN
+420 SLGIDN

-475 LPAIMRSGKFAV
+475 LPAIMRTGKFKV
-487 ESKSFKDFMN
+487 EQKSFKDFVA
-497 EISGSGVD
+497 EVSGSGVD
-505 PIVVQLR
+505 PIIVQLR

-542 RKYESLRRPAQKLN
+542 KKYEGLRTPKQKLN
-556 VSKGMG
+556 VSRGMG

-568 KDTLSNWDSV
+568 KDTLSNFDAI
-578 ANKEDPKDKKSG
+578 ANKEDPRDKKSG

-595 RGLVNPMDKK
+595 RGLVNPMDRKK
-605 PVKKEELEEKKDPE
+605 IKKEEVQEAKKEKKKDPE

-631 TGKGIMA
+631 TGKGVMA
-638 KKFADHEKLKKQ
+638 KKYADHEKLKKL
-650 GYTHDD
+650 GYDHDD

-664 NKGVAEKA
+664 DPVK
-672 KKSGIPKGILMQ
+672 L
-684 VFRRGM
+684 
-690 AAYGTGH
+690 T
-697 RPGASQQQWAFA
+697 
-709 RVNSFIGKGKGTWGG
+709 
-724 ADKDLAAKA
+724 KD
-733 RKAMKKESLDEDVK
+733 
-747 ATKERIKKEKE
+747 RIKKEKE
-758 MDKLKHDKM
+758 ADKIKHDKM
-767 MDRARTQDAQ
+767 MDRARTQSAL

-782 TKPMSKEESEGKQ
+782 TKPMSKEESEGKK

-825 KMAKAKKGSKEFD
+825 KMAKAKKGTKEFE

-853 LPGKEGANEEK
+853 LPGKEGVNEEK
-864 KPKSSK
+864 KKGTHK
-870 YYDGV
+870 YYKGV
-875 AKKDIKA
+875 SNKDKKA
-882 RRDEFERDSKKDD
+882 RKAEFERDAKKDD

-908 DKDGDFKKTKKS
+908 DKKGKFKKTKKS

-929 YGDPAKEETIKTIK
+929 YGDPAKEKT
-943 VGEDAVGTDAELHY
+943 
-957 AVVSNRRVEIIG
+957 N
-969 EKSDMINYCKENGGR
+969 
-984 VWKTTKQVGDL
+984 
-995 VEEKRP
+995 EEKKP
-1001 SVDEI
+1001 SVDEV
-1006 DTSSNY
+1006 DTSSNF
-1012 NLAKSIMSYKDYKK
+1012 NIAKSIMSYKDYKK

-1033 IQKRKVDGSMEDE
+1033 IEKRNVDGTMEVE
-1046 PKRVKDEKRFKQVDE
+1046 RKATQDEKRFKQVDE
-1061 EKKNCGCGKDPCE
+1061 MMVNGKKNCGCGKDPCE
-1074 TYGDLPEEKEMT
+1074 TYGNLPEDKEMT

-1123 TKMAMKEAA
+1123 TKMAMKEEAEQSP
-1132 GEEMEKIDIEKPV
+1132 GDPMVKINIEKPV

-1164 SDDPYDLEIF
+1164 SEDPYDLEVF

-1190 EIENVVKMFDPEQD
+1190 EIENVVNMFDPEQD
-1204 PMNSKLDIFDLYDDE
+1204 PMNGKLDIFDLYDDD
-1219 ELAIETEDED
+1219 ELAIEVENED
-1229 GEVEMEDFEW
+1229 GELELEEFEW
-1239 MGDDV
+1239 LGDDI

-1257 IKNRVRIRRT
+1257 IKNRVRVRRT
-1267 KARRARAV
+1267 KARRARNLR
-1275 KIALRRHSSQKVI
+1275 IALRRHSSQKII

-1300 KRRFFKKAP
+1300 KRRFFKKP
-1309 NQLSVGER
+1309 PTQLSVGER

-1355 SKRTVGQFRSAL
+1355 TKSGALGRKLAGHFRSAL
-1367 AGGRIRTAA
+1367 AGGRIRTAT
-1376 KQTGRKTKG
+1376 KQTGRKYKG
-1385 NTVGQRSRT
+1385 NTVGQRSRPG
-1394 KKGYGGA
+1394 KGYGGA
-1401 TGKRYGGVKRR
+1401 TGKRYGGVKKR

>member
-11 VPSKKIVIGFGRFN
+11 VPSKKMVIGFGRFN

-90 QRTIIEVAKH
+90 QRTIIEVAKY
-100 LNTKEKITEL
+100 LNEKEKITEL

-151 DLAEGMSATKM
+151 DMAEGMSATKM

-170 FTDFKRGVPRRMSIA
+170 FADFKRGVPRRMTVA

-205 EIVLPTS
+205 EFILPTS
-212 ELREDYV
+212 QLREDYV

-270 NTVNDYHSNNE
+270 NTVNDYHYNDE
-281 LVYKGF
+281 LVYKGY
-287 TTENLHNYYEIK
+287 TTENFRNYYEIK
-299 DKFLDLFETNKD
+299 DKFLDLFESNKD
-311 PVAILSCLKLVD
+311 PVAILTCLKLVD
-323 QSLKILEEGKSRG
+323 QTLKILSEAESRG

-363 ENHDYLDQINADL
+363 EKHDYLDKINADL
-376 ADLLAREPNMKQEI
+376 ADLLAKEPNMRKELQ
-390 KEQKN
+390 EQKN

-420 SLGVDN
+420 SLGIDN

-475 LPAIMRSGKFAV
+475 LPAIMRTGKFKV
-487 ESKSFKDFMN
+487 EQKSFKDFVA
-497 EISGSGVD
+497 EVSGSGVD
-505 PIVVQLR
+505 PIIVQLR

-542 RKYESLRRPAQKLN
+542 KKYEGLRTPKQKLN
-556 VSKGMG
+556 VSRGMS

-568 KDTLSNWDSV
+568 KDTLSNFDAI
-578 ANKEDPKDKKSG
+578 ANKEDPRDKKSG

-605 PVKKEELEEKKDPE
+605 KIKKEEVQEAKKEKKKDPE

-631 TGKGIMA
+631 TGKGVMA
-638 KKFADHEKLKKQ
+638 KKYADHEKLKKL
-650 GYTHDD
+650 GYDHDD

-664 NKGVAEKA
+664 D
-672 KKSGIPKGILMQ
+672 PL
-684 VFRRGM
+684 
-690 AAYGTGH
+690 TL
-697 RPGASQQQWAFA
+697 
-709 RVNSFIGKGKGTWGG
+709 T
-724 ADKDLAAKA
+724 KD
-733 RKAMKKESLDEDVK
+733 
-747 ATKERIKKEKE
+747 RIKKEKE
-758 MDKLKHDKM
+758 ADKIKHDKM
-767 MDRARTQDAQ
+767 MDRARTQSAL

-782 TKPMSKEESEGKQ
+782 TKPMKKEESEGKK

-813 AELMMRMAMTKK
+813 AELIMRMAMAKK

-846 CKDKMRN
+846 CKDRMKN
-853 LPGKEGANEEK
+853 LPGKEGVNEEK
-864 KPKSSK
+864 KKGTHK
-870 YYDGV
+870 YYKGV
-875 AKKDIKA
+875 SNKDKKA
-882 RRDEFERDSKKDD
+882 RKAEFERDAKKDD

-908 DKDGDFKKTKKS
+908 DKKGDFKKTKKS

-929 YGDPAKEETIKTIK
+929 YGDPAKEKT
-943 VGEDAVGTDAELHY
+943 
-957 AVVSNRRVEIIG
+957 N
-969 EKSDMINYCKENGGR
+969 
-984 VWKTTKQVGDL
+984 
-995 VEEKRP
+995 EEKKP

-1164 SDDPYDLEIF
+1164 SEDPYDLEVF

-1204 PMNSKLDIFDLYDDE
+1204 PMNSKLDIFDLYDDD
-1219 ELAIETEDED
+1219 ELAIETENED
-1229 GEVEMEDFEW
+1229 GEVEMEEFEW
-1239 MGDDV
+1239 LGDDV

-1257 IKNRVRIRRT
+1257 IKNRVRVRRT
-1267 KARRARAV
+1267 KARRARSLR
-1275 KIALRRHSSQKVI
+1275 IALRRHSSTQVI

-1300 KRRFFKKAP
+1300 KRRFFKKP
-1309 NQLSVGER
+1309 PTQLSVGER

-1401 TGKRYGGVKRR
+1401 TGKKYGGVKRR

>member
-11 VPSKKIVIGFGRFN
+11 VPSKKMVIGFGRFN

-90 QRTIIEVAKH
+90 QRTIIEVAKY
-100 LNTKEKITEL
+100 LNEKEKITEL

-151 DLAEGMSATKM
+151 DMAEGMSATKM

-170 FTDFKRGVPRRMSIA
+170 FADFKRGIPRRMTVA

-205 EIVLPTS
+205 EFILPTS
-212 ELREDYV
+212 QLREDYV

-265 QIAER
+265 QISEK
-270 NTVNDYHSNNE
+270 NTVNDYHYNDE
-281 LVYKGF
+281 IVYKGY
-287 TTENLHNYYEIK
+287 TTEHFRNYYEIK
-299 DKFLDLFETNKD
+299 DKFLDLFESDKD
-311 PVAILSCLKLVD
+311 PVAILTCLKLVD
-323 QSLKILEEGKSRG
+323 QTLKILSEAESRG

-363 ENHDYLDQINADL
+363 DNHDYLDKINADL
-376 ADLLAREPNMKQEI
+376 ADLLAREPNMKKELQ
-390 KEQKN
+390 EQKN

-420 SLGVDN
+420 SLGIDN

-475 LPAIMRSGKFAV
+475 LPAIMRTGKFKV
-487 ESKSFKDFMN
+487 EQKSFKDFVA
-497 EISGSGVD
+497 EVSGSGVD
-505 PIVVQLR
+505 PIIVQLR

-542 RKYESLRRPAQKLN
+542 KKYEGLRTPKQKLN
-556 VSKGMG
+556 VSRGMG

-568 KDTLSNWDSV
+568 KDTLSNFDAI
-578 ANKEDPKDKKSG
+578 ANKEDPRDKKSG

-605 PVKKEELEEKKDPE
+605 KIKKEEVQEAKKEKKKDPE

-631 TGKGIMA
+631 TGKGVMA
-638 KKFADHEKLKKQ
+638 KKYADHEKLKKL
-650 GYTHDD
+650 GYDHDD

-664 NKGVAEKA
+664 D
-672 KKSGIPKGILMQ
+672 PL
-684 VFRRGM
+684 
-690 AAYGTGH
+690 TL
-697 RPGASQQQWAFA
+697 
-709 RVNSFIGKGKGTWGG
+709 T
-724 ADKDLAAKA
+724 KD
-733 RKAMKKESLDEDVK
+733 
-747 ATKERIKKEKE
+747 RIKKEKE
-758 MDKLKHDKM
+758 ADKIKHDKM
-767 MDRARTQDAQ
+767 MDRARTQSAL

-782 TKPMSKEESEGKQ
+782 TKPMNKEESEGKK

-825 KMAKAKKGSKEFD
+825 KMAKAKKGSKEFE

-853 LPGKEGANEEK
+853 LPGKEGVNEEK
-864 KPKSSK
+864 KKGTHK
-870 YYDGV
+870 YYKGV
-875 AKKDIKA
+875 SNKDKKA
-882 RRDEFERDSKKDD
+882 RKAEFERDAKKDD

-908 DKDGDFKKTKKS
+908 DKKGEFKKTKKS

-929 YGDPAKEETIKTIK
+929 YGDPAKEKT
-943 VGEDAVGTDAELHY
+943 
-957 AVVSNRRVEIIG
+957 N
-969 EKSDMINYCKENGGR
+969 
-984 VWKTTKQVGDL
+984 
-995 VEEKRP
+995 EEKKP
-1001 SVDEI
+1001 SVDEV
-1006 DTSSNY
+1006 DTSSNF
-1012 NLAKSIMSYKDYKK
+1012 NIAKSIMSYKDYKK

-1033 IQKRKVDGSMEDE
+1033 IEKRNVDGTMEVE
-1046 PKRVKDEKRFKQVDE
+1046 RKATQDEKRFKQVDE
-1061 EKKNCGCGKDPCE
+1061 MMVNGKKNCGCGKDPCE
-1074 TYGDLPEEKEMT
+1074 TYGNLPEDKEMT

-1123 TKMAMKEAA
+1123 TKMAMKEEAEQSP
-1132 GEEMEKIDIEKPV
+1132 GDPMVKINIEKPV

-1164 SDDPYDLEIF
+1164 SEDPYDLEVF

-1190 EIENVVKMFDPEQD
+1190 EIENVVNMFDPEQD
-1204 PMNSKLDIFDLYDDE
+1204 PMNGKLDIFDLYDDD
-1219 ELAIETEDED
+1219 ELAIEVENED
-1229 GEVEMEDFEW
+1229 GELELEEFEW
-1239 MGDDV
+1239 LGDDI

-1257 IKNRVRIRRT
+1257 IKNRVRVRRT
-1267 KARRARAV
+1267 KARRARNLR
-1275 KIALRRHSSQKVI
+1275 IALRRHSSQKII

-1300 KRRFFKKAP
+1300 KRRFFKKP
-1309 NQLSVGER
+1309 PTQLSVGER

-1355 SKRTVGQFRSAL
+1355 TKSGALGRKLAGHFRSAL

-1376 KQTGRKTKG
+1376 KQTGRKYKG
-1385 NTVGQRSRT
+1385 NTVGQRSRPG
-1394 KKGYGGA
+1394 KGYGGA
-1401 TGKRYGGVKRR
+1401 TGKRYGGVKKR

>member
-11 VPSKKIVIGFGRFN
+11 VPSKKMVIGFGRFN

-78 QNTPLVPTKSPN
+78 MNAPLVPTKSPN

-170 FTDFKRGVPRRMSIA
+170 FADFKRGVPRRMSIA

-219 AKKIFN
+219 AKKVFN

-265 QIAER
+265 QISER
-270 NTVNDYHSNNE
+270 NTVNDYHSNDE

-287 TTENLHNYYEIK
+287 TTEHFHNYYEIK
-299 DKFLDLFETNKD
+299 DKFLDLFESDKD
-311 PVAILSCLKLVD
+311 PVAILTCLKLVD

-336 YALIEEAGADSI
+336 YALIEEAGADSV

-363 ENHDYLDQINADL
+363 ETHDYLDQINADL
-376 ADLLAREPNMKQEI
+376 ADLLAKEPNMRKELQ
-390 KEQKN
+390 EQKN

-420 SLGVDN
+420 SLGIDN

-475 LPAIMRSGKFAV
+475 LPAIMRTGKFKV
-487 ESKSFKDFMN
+487 EQKSFKDFMN
-497 EISGSGVD
+497 EVSGSGVD
-505 PIVVQLR
+505 PIIVQLR

-542 RKYESLRRPAQKLN
+542 KKYEGLRRPAQKLN
-556 VSKGMG
+556 VSRGMG

-568 KDTLSNWDSV
+568 KDTLANFDAV

-595 RGLVNPMDKK
+595 RGLMNPMDRKK
-605 PVKKEELEEKKDPE
+605 IKKEELEEKKDPE

-672 KKSGIPKGILMQ
+672 KKSGIPKGILMK
-684 VFRRGM
+684 VYNRGM

-697 RPGASQQQWAFA
+697 RPGASQAQWAMA
-709 RVNSFIGKGKGTWGG
+709 RVNSFIGRGKGTWGK

-733 RKAMKKESLDEDVK
+733 RAAMKKEEVAEDVK
-747 ATKERIKKEKE
+747 ATKERIKKEKDA
-758 MDKLKHDKM
+758 DKIKHDKM
-767 MDRARTQDAQ
+767 MDRARTQDAL

-782 TKPMSKEESEGKQ
+782 TKPMKKEESEGKK

-813 AELMMRMAMTKK
+813 AELMMRIAMTKK
-825 KMAKAKKGSKEFD
+825 KMAKAKKGSKEFE

-846 CKDKMRN
+846 CKDRMKN
-853 LPGKEGANEEK
+853 LPGKEGVNEEK
-864 KPKSSK
+864 KKGTHK
-870 YYDGV
+870 YYQGV
-875 AKKDIKA
+875 SNKDKKA
-882 RRDEFERDSKKDD
+882 RKAEFERDAKKDD
-895 SDPTKYDPAAGDL
+895 DDPTKYDPAAGDL

-920 KHTLKYHKK
+920 KHTKK
-929 YGDPAKEETIKTIK
+929 YEKMYGKKDEMKEEKK
-943 VGEDAVGTDAELHY
+943 
-957 AVVSNRRVEIIG
+957 
-969 EKSDMINYCKENGGR
+969 
-984 VWKTTKQVGDL
+984 
-995 VEEKRP
+995 P

-1006 DTSSNY
+1006 DTSSNF
-1012 NLAKSIMSYKDYKK
+1012 NIAKSIMSYKDYKK

-1033 IQKRKVDGSMEDE
+1033 IEKRNVDGTMEVE
-1046 PKRVKDEKRFKQVDE
+1046 KKSTKDEKRFKQVDE
-1061 EKKNCGCGKDPCE
+1061 EKKNCGCGKDPCI

-1086 DAQMKKREDIVKGMK
+1086 DAQKKKREDIVKGMK

-1132 GEEMEKIDIEKPV
+1132 GEEMKKIDIEKPV

-1164 SDDPYDLEIF
+1164 SEDPYDLEIF

-1204 PMNSKLDIFDLYDDE
+1204 PMNSKLDIFDLYDDD

-1229 GEVEMEDFEW
+1229 GEVEMEEFDW
-1239 MGDDV
+1239 LGDDA

-1257 IKNRVRIRRT
+1257 IKNRVRVRRT
-1267 KARRARAV
+1267 KARRARSLR
-1275 KIALRRHSSQKVI
+1275 IALRRHSSTQVI

-1300 KRRFFKKAP
+1300 KRRFFKKP
-1309 NQLSVGER
+1309 PTQLSVGER

-1344 MEKKRLHSRKS
+1344 MEKKRLHGRKS
-1355 SKRTVGQFRSAL
+1355 AKAGFRSAL
-1367 AGGRIRTAA
+1367 AGGRIRTAV
-1376 KQTGRKTKG
+1376 KQTGRKYKG
-1385 NTVGQRSRT
+1385 NTVGQRSRAG
-1394 KKGYGGA
+1394 KGYGGA
-1401 TGKRYGGVKRR
+1401 TGKKYGGVKKR

>member
-11 VPSKKIVIGFGRFN
+11 VPSKKMVIGFGRFN

-90 QRTIIEVAKH
+90 QRTIIEVAKY
-100 LNTKEKITEL
+100 LNEKEKITEL

-119 AEYKRLLNQY
+119 NEYKRLLNQY

-151 DLAEGMSATKM
+151 DMAEGMSATKM

-170 FTDFKRGVPRRMSIA
+170 FNDFKRGVPRRMTVA

-205 EIVLPTS
+205 EFILPTS
-212 ELREDYV
+212 QLREDYV

-265 QIAER
+265 QISER
-270 NTVNDYHSNNE
+270 NTVNDYHYNDE
-281 LVYKGF
+281 IVYKGY
-287 TTENLHNYYEIK
+287 TTEHFRNYYEIK
-299 DKFLDLFETNKD
+299 DKFLDLFESDKD
-311 PVAILSCLKLVD
+311 PVAILTCLKLVD
-323 QSLKILEEGKSRG
+323 QTLKILSEAESRG

-363 ENHDYLDQINADL
+363 DNHDYLDKINADL
-376 ADLLAREPNMKQEI
+376 ADLLAREPNMKQELQ
-390 KEQKN
+390 EQKN

-420 SLGVDN
+420 SLGIDN

-475 LPAIMRSGKFAV
+475 LPAIMRTGKFKV
-487 ESKSFKDFMN
+487 EQKSFKDFVA
-497 EISGSGVD
+497 EVSGSGVD
-505 PIVVQLR
+505 PIIVQLR

-542 RKYESLRRPAQKLN
+542 KKYEGLRTPKQKLN
-556 VSKGMG
+556 VSRGMG

-568 KDTLSNWDSV
+568 KDTLSNFDAI
-578 ANKEDPKDKKSG
+578 ANKEDPRDKKSG

-605 PVKKEELEEKKDPE
+605 PIKKEEVQEAKKEKKKDPE

-631 TGKGIMA
+631 TGKGVMA
-638 KKFADHEKLKKQ
+638 KKYADHEKLKKL
-650 GYTHDD
+650 GYDHDD

-664 NKGVAEKA
+664 DPVK
-672 KKSGIPKGILMQ
+672 L
-684 VFRRGM
+684 
-690 AAYGTGH
+690 T
-697 RPGASQQQWAFA
+697 
-709 RVNSFIGKGKGTWGG
+709 
-724 ADKDLAAKA
+724 KD
-733 RKAMKKESLDEDVK
+733 
-747 ATKERIKKEKE
+747 RIKKEKE
-758 MDKLKHDKM
+758 ADKIKHDKM
-767 MDRARTQDAQ
+767 MDRARTQSAL

-782 TKPMSKEESEGKQ
+782 TKPNVTKEESEGKK

-825 KMAKAKKGSKEFD
+825 KMAKAKKGTKEFD

-853 LPGKEGANEEK
+853 LPGKEGVNEEK
-864 KPKSSK
+864 KKGTHK
-870 YYDGV
+870 YYKGV
-875 AKKDIKA
+875 SNKDKKA
-882 RRDEFERDSKKDD
+882 RKAEFERDAKKDD

-908 DKDGDFKKTKKS
+908 DKKGDFKKTKKS

-929 YGDPAKEETIKTIK
+929 YGDPAKEKT
-943 VGEDAVGTDAELHY
+943 
-957 AVVSNRRVEIIG
+957 N
-969 EKSDMINYCKENGGR
+969 
-984 VWKTTKQVGDL
+984 
-995 VEEKRP
+995 EEKKP
-1001 SVDEI
+1001 SVDEVDPSTNFNI
-1006 DTSSNY
+1006 
-1012 NLAKSIMSYKDYKK
+1012 AKSIMSYKDYKK

-1033 IQKRKVDGSMEDE
+1033 IEKRNEKGEVES
-1046 PKRVKDEKRFKQVDE
+1046 KATRDEKVMKQIVDE

-1074 TYGDLPEEKEMT
+1074 TYGNLPEDKEMT

-1110 YGKDYKNVMYATA
+1110 YGKDYKSVMYATA
-1123 TKMAMKEAA
+1123 TKMAMKEDVEQSP
-1132 GEEMEKIDIEKPV
+1132 GDPMVKINIEKPV

-1164 SDDPYDLEIF
+1164 SDDPYDLEVF

-1179 ADAMLDELTPD
+1179 YDAMLDELSAD
-1190 EIENVVKMFDPEQD
+1190 EIDNVVNMFDPEQD
-1204 PMNSKLDIFDLYDDE
+1204 PINGKLDIFDLYDDD
-1219 ELAIETEDED
+1219 ELAIEVENED
-1229 GEVEMEDFEW
+1229 GELELEEFEW
-1239 MGDDV
+1239 LGDDV

-1257 IKNRVRIRRT
+1257 IKNRVRVRRT
-1267 KARRARAV
+1267 KARRARSLR
-1275 KIALRRHSSQKVI
+1275 IALRRHSSQKII

-1300 KRRFFKKAP
+1300 KRRFFKKP
-1309 NQLSVGER
+1309 PTQLSVGER

-1355 SKRTVGQFRSAL
+1355 TKSGALGRKLAGHFRSAL
-1367 AGGRIRTAA
+1367 AGGRIRTAK
-1376 KQTGRKTKG
+1376 KQTGRKSRG
-1385 NTVGQRSRT
+1385 NTVGQRSRPG
-1394 KKGYGGA
+1394 KGYGGA

>member
-11 VPSKKIVIGFGRFN
+11 VPSKKMVIGFGRFN

-78 QNTPLVPTKSPN
+78 MNAPLVPTKSPN

-219 AKKIFN
+219 AKKVFN
-225 IGAVVEDDKGVYEVM
+225 IGAVVEDDDGVYEVM

-265 QIAER
+265 QISER
-270 NTVNDYHSNNE
+270 NTVNDYHSNDE

-287 TTENLHNYYEIK
+287 TTEHFHNYYEIK
-299 DKFLDLFETNKD
+299 DKFLDLFESDKD
-311 PVAILSCLKLVD
+311 PVAILTCLKLVD

-363 ENHDYLDQINADL
+363 ETHDYLDQINADL
-376 ADLLAREPNMKQEI
+376 ADLLAKEPNMRKEVQ
-390 KEQKN
+390 EQKN

-420 SLGVDN
+420 SLGIDN

-475 LPAIMRSGKFAV
+475 LPAIMRTGKFKV
-487 ESKSFKDFMN
+487 EQKSFKDFMN
-497 EISGSGVD
+497 EVSGSGVD
-505 PIVVQLR
+505 PIIVQLR

-542 RKYESLRRPAQKLN
+542 RKYEGLRRPAQKLN
-556 VSKGMG
+556 VSRGMG

-568 KDTLSNWDSV
+568 KDTLSNFDAV
-578 ANKEDPKDKKSG
+578 ANKEDPKAKKSG
-590 REEPT
+590 RDEPL
-595 RGLVNPMDKK
+595 RGLKNPMD
-605 PVKKEELEEKKDPE
+605 EEKE
-619 KDYKPHMMYDPK
+619 YKPHMMYDPK
-631 TGKGIMA
+631 TGKGVMA
-638 KKFADHEKLKKQ
+638 KKKADHDKLKKL
-650 GYTHDD
+650 GYDHDD

-672 KKSGIPKGILMQ
+672 KKSGIPKGILMK
-684 VFRRGM
+684 VYNRGM

-697 RPGASQQQWAFA
+697 RPGASQAQWAMA
-709 RVNSFIGKGKGTWGG
+709 RVNSFIGKGKGTWGK

-733 RKAMKKESLDEDVK
+733 RAAMKKEEVAEDVK
-747 ATKERIKKEKE
+747 ATKDRINKEKE
-758 MDKLKHDKM
+758 MDKIKHDKM
-767 MDRARTQDAQ
+767 MDRARTQDTL
-777 KKNRE
+777 KKNKA
-782 TKPMSKEESEGKQ
+782 TKPMKKEESEGKK

-813 AELMMRMAMTKK
+813 AELMMRIAMTKK
-825 KMAKAKKGSKEFD
+825 KMAKAEKGSKEFE

-846 CKDKMRN
+846 CKDRMKN
-853 LPGKEGANEEK
+853 LPGKEGVNEEK
-864 KPKSSK
+864 KKGTHKYYQGVSSK
-870 YYDGV
+870 D
-875 AKKDIKA
+875 KKA
-882 RRDEFERDSKKDD
+882 RKDEFERDAKKDD
-895 SDPTKYDPAAGDL
+895 DDPTKYDPAAGDL

-920 KHTLKYHKK
+920 KHTKKYEKK
-929 YGDPAKEETIKTIK
+929 YGKKDEMKEEKK
-943 VGEDAVGTDAELHY
+943 
-957 AVVSNRRVEIIG
+957 
-969 EKSDMINYCKENGGR
+969 
-984 VWKTTKQVGDL
+984 
-995 VEEKRP
+995 P
-1001 SVDEI
+1001 SVDEV
-1006 DTSSNY
+1006 DPSSNF
-1012 NLAKSIMSYKDYKK
+1012 NIAKSIMSYKDYKK

-1033 IQKRKVDGSMEDE
+1033 IEKRNVDGTMEVD
-1046 PKRVKDEKRFKQVDE
+1046 KKSTKDEKRFKQVDE

-1229 GEVEMEDFEW
+1229 GEVEMEEFDW
-1239 MGDDV
+1239 LGDDI

-1257 IKNRVRIRRT
+1257 IKNRVRVRRT
-1267 KARRARAV
+1267 KARRARSLR
-1275 KIALRRHSSQKVI
+1275 IALRRHSSTQVI

-1300 KRRFFKKAP
+1300 KRRFFKKP
-1309 NQLSVGER
+1309 PTQLSVGER

-1344 MEKKRLHSRKS
+1344 MEKKRLHGRKS
-1355 SKRTVGQFRSAL
+1355 AKAGFKSAL

-1376 KQTGRKTKG
+1376 KQTGRKYKG
-1385 NTVGQRSRT
+1385 NTVGQRSRGG
-1394 KKGYGGA
+1394 KGYGGA
-1401 TGKRYGGVKRR
+1401 TGKRYGGVKKR

>member
-11 VPSKKIVIGFGRFN
+11 VPSKKMVIGFGRFN

-90 QRTIIEVAKH
+90 QRTIIEVAKY
-100 LNTKEKITEL
+100 LNEKEKITEL

-151 DLAEGMSATKM
+151 DMAEGMSATKM

-170 FTDFKRGVPRRMSIA
+170 FNDFKRGIPRRMTVA

-205 EIVLPTS
+205 EFILPTS
-212 ELREDYV
+212 QLREDYV

-225 IGAVVEDDKGVYEVM
+225 IGAVVEDDDGVYEVM

-265 QIAER
+265 QISEK
-270 NTVNDYHSNNE
+270 NTVNDYHYNDE
-281 LVYKGF
+281 IVYKGY
-287 TTENLHNYYEIK
+287 TTEHFRNYYEIK
-299 DKFLDLFETNKD
+299 DKFLDLFESDKD
-311 PVAILSCLKLVD
+311 PVAILTCLKLVD
-323 QSLKILEEGKSRG
+323 QTLKILSEAESRG

-363 ENHDYLDQINADL
+363 DNHDYLDKINADL
-376 ADLLAREPNMKQEI
+376 ADLLAREPNMKKELQ
-390 KEQKN
+390 EQKN

-420 SLGVDN
+420 SLGIDN

-475 LPAIMRSGKFAV
+475 LPAIMRTGKFKV
-487 ESKSFKDFMN
+487 EQKSFKDFVA
-497 EISGSGVD
+497 EVSGSGVD
-505 PIVVQLR
+505 PIIVQLR

-542 RKYESLRRPAQKLN
+542 KKYEALRTPKQKLN
-556 VSKGMG
+556 VSRGMG

-568 KDTLSNWDSV
+568 KDTLSNFDAI
-578 ANKEDPKDKKSG
+578 ANKEDPRDKKSG

-605 PVKKEELEEKKDPE
+605 KIKKEEVQEAKKEKKKDPE

-631 TGKGIMA
+631 TGKGVMA
-638 KKFADHEKLKKQ
+638 KKYADHEKLKKL
-650 GYTHDD
+650 GYDHDD

-664 NKGVAEKA
+664 DPVK
-672 KKSGIPKGILMQ
+672 L
-684 VFRRGM
+684 
-690 AAYGTGH
+690 T
-697 RPGASQQQWAFA
+697 
-709 RVNSFIGKGKGTWGG
+709 
-724 ADKDLAAKA
+724 KD
-733 RKAMKKESLDEDVK
+733 
-747 ATKERIKKEKE
+747 RIKKEKE
-758 MDKLKHDKM
+758 ADKIKHDKM
-767 MDRARTQDAQ
+767 MDRARTQSAL

-782 TKPMSKEESEGKQ
+782 TKPMSKEESEGKK

-825 KMAKAKKGSKEFD
+825 KMAKAKKGTKEFE

-853 LPGKEGANEEK
+853 LPGKEGVNEEK
-864 KPKSSK
+864 KKGTHK
-870 YYDGV
+870 YYKGV
-875 AKKDIKA
+875 SNKDKKA
-882 RRDEFERDSKKDD
+882 RKAEFERDAKKDD

-908 DKDGDFKKTKKS
+908 DKKGKFKKTKKS

-929 YGDPAKEETIKTIK
+929 YGDPAKEKT
-943 VGEDAVGTDAELHY
+943 
-957 AVVSNRRVEIIG
+957 N
-969 EKSDMINYCKENGGR
+969 
-984 VWKTTKQVGDL
+984 
-995 VEEKRP
+995 EEKKP
-1001 SVDEI
+1001 SVDEV
-1006 DTSSNY
+1006 DTSSNF
-1012 NLAKSIMSYKDYKK
+1012 NIAKSIMSYKDYKK

-1033 IQKRKVDGSMEDE
+1033 IEKRNVDGTMEVE
-1046 PKRVKDEKRFKQVDE
+1046 RKATQDEKRFKQVDE
-1061 EKKNCGCGKDPCE
+1061 MMVNGKKNCGCGKDPCE
-1074 TYGDLPEEKEMT
+1074 TYGNLPEDKEMT

-1123 TKMAMKEAA
+1123 TKMAMKEEAEQSP
-1132 GEEMEKIDIEKPV
+1132 GDPMVKINIEKPV

-1164 SDDPYDLEIF
+1164 SEDPYDLEVF

-1190 EIENVVKMFDPEQD
+1190 EIENVVNMFDPEQD
-1204 PMNSKLDIFDLYDDE
+1204 PMNGKLDIFDLYDDD
-1219 ELAIETEDED
+1219 ELAIEVENED
-1229 GEVEMEDFEW
+1229 GELELEEFEW
-1239 MGDDV
+1239 LGDDI

-1257 IKNRVRIRRT
+1257 IKNRVRVRRT
-1267 KARRARAV
+1267 KARRARNLR
-1275 KIALRRHSSQKVI
+1275 IALRRHSSQKII

-1300 KRRFFKKAP
+1300 KRRFFKKP
-1309 NQLSVGER
+1309 PTQLSVGER

-1355 SKRTVGQFRSAL
+1355 TKSGALGRKLAGHFRSAL
-1367 AGGRIRTAA
+1367 AGGRIRTAK
-1376 KQTGRKTKG
+1376 KQTGRKYKG
-1385 NTVGQRSRT
+1385 NTVGQRSRPG
-1394 KKGYGGA
+1394 KGYGGA
-1401 TGKRYGGVKRR
+1401 TGKRYGGVKKR

>member
-11 VPSKKIVIGFGRFN
+11 VPAKKMVIGFGRFN

-47 PAKIYVTATE
+47 PSKIYVTATE

-78 QNTPLVPTKSPN
+78 VNAPFVPTKSPN
-90 QRTIIEVAKH
+90 QRTIIEVAKY

-151 DLAEGMSATKM
+151 DMAEGMSATKM

-170 FTDFKRGVPRRMSIA
+170 FTDFKRGIPRRMTMA

-205 EIVLPTS
+205 EVILPTS
-212 ELREDYV
+212 QLREDYV

-225 IGAVVEDDKGVYEVM
+225 VGAVVEDADGVYEVM

-265 QIAER
+265 QIAET
-270 NTVNDYHSNNE
+270 NTVNDYHYNDE
-281 LVYKGF
+281 LVFKGF
-287 TTENLHNYYEIK
+287 TTEHFHNYYEIK
-299 DKFLDLFETNKD
+299 DKFLDLFESDKD
-311 PVAILSCLKLVD
+311 PVAVLTCLKLVD
-323 QSLKILEEGKSRG
+323 QSLKILEEAKSRG
-336 YALIEEAGADSI
+336 YALMEEVGADSI
-348 IKMKLADSLNSIGEL
+348 IKMKLSDSLNNIGEL
-363 ENHDYLDQINADL
+363 ERHDYLDQINADL
-376 ADLLAREPNMKQEI
+376 ADLLSKEPNMRKDLE
-390 KEQKN
+390 EQKN

-420 SLGVDN
+420 SMGVDN

-460 LQTANTAGIDYDRQY
+460 LQTAKTAGIDYDRQY
-475 LPAIMRSGKFAV
+475 LPAIMRQGKFAV
-487 ESKSFKDFMN
+487 ENKSFKDFMS
-497 EISGSGVD
+497 EVSGSGVD
-505 PIVVQLR
+505 PIVLQLR

-522 FEFTDGSKGKMSPGA
+522 FEFNDGSKGKMSPGA

-542 RKYESLRRPAQKLN
+542 NKYDSLRRPAQKLN
-556 VSKGMG
+556 VSRGMG

-578 ANKEDPKDKKSG
+578 ANKEDPKAKKSG
-590 REEPT
+590 RDEPL
-595 RGLVNPMDKK
+595 RGVKNPMD
-605 PVKKEELEEKKDPE
+605 E
-619 KDYKPHMMYDPK
+619 
-631 TGKGIMA
+631 
-638 KKFADHEKLKKQ
+638 ADQ
-650 GYTHDD
+650 YY
-656 PSTKQIEE
+656 
-664 NKGVAEKA
+664 KGVSSK
-672 KKSGIPKGILMQ
+672 
-684 VFRRGM
+684 
-690 AAYGTGH
+690 
-697 RPGASQQQWAFA
+697 
-709 RVNSFIGKGKGTWGG
+709 
-724 ADKDLAAKA
+724 DKKA
-733 RKAMKKESLDEDVK
+733 RKAEFEKDSKKDDSDPTKYYPAAGDLDKKGDFKKTKKSKHTLKYHKKYGDPEEQNEAWLKTIEDLTAFWDEDVK

-758 MDKLKHDKM
+758 ADKMKHDKM

-782 TKPMSKEESEGKQ
+782 TKPGVKKEESEGKD

-800 GSDVTRKVRQGLR
+800 GKNVTRKVRQGLR

-825 KMAKAKKGSKEFD
+825 KMAKADKGSKEFD

-846 CKDKMRN
+846 CKDRMKN
-853 LPGKEGANEEK
+853 LPGVEGANEQKIWE
-864 KPKSSK
+864 
-870 YYDGV
+870 V
-875 AKKDIKA
+875 
-882 RRDEFERDSKKDD
+882 
-895 SDPTKYDPAAGDL
+895 
-908 DKDGDFKKTKKS
+908 
-920 KHTLKYHKK
+920 
-929 YGDPAKEETIKTIK
+929 
-943 VGEDAVGTDAELHY
+943 
-957 AVVSNRRVEIIG
+957 
-969 EKSDMINYCKENGGR
+969 
-984 VWKTTKQVGDL
+984 
-995 VEEKRP
+995 KRP
-1001 SVDEI
+1001 SVDEV
-1006 DTSSNY
+1006 DPSSNF
-1012 NLAKSIMSYKDYKK
+1012 NIAKSIMSYQDYKK

-1033 IQKRKVDGSMEDE
+1033 IEKRKVDGTMEVDS
-1046 PKRVKDEKRFKQVDE
+1046 KATRDEKIMKQVIDE
-1061 EKKNCGCGKDPCE
+1061 DWLEENTAVAKKAKKSGIPKGILMQVYKRGMAAYGTGHRPGASQQQWALARVNSFIGKGKGTWGKADKDLADKARSAMSDEVEPNKKKKKGDVELKEQKKNCGCGKDPCE
-1074 TYGDLPEEKEMT
+1074 TYGDIPEEKEMT

-1110 YGKDYKNVMYATA
+1110 YGKDYKDVMYATA
-1123 TKMAMKEAA
+1123 TKMAMKEEAD
-1132 GEEMEKIDIEKPV
+1132 GEPMTKIESDKPV

-1164 SDDPYDLEIF
+1164 SDDPYDLEVF

-1179 ADAMLDELTPD
+1179 ADAMLDDLNDD
-1190 EIENVVKMFDPEQD
+1190 EIENVVNMFDPEQD
-1204 PMNSKLDIFDLYDDE
+1204 PINGKLDIFDLYDDE
-1219 ELAIETEDED
+1219 ELALEVEDEE
-1229 GEVEMEDFEW
+1229 GEVTQENFEYLE
-1239 MGDDV
+1239 GDL

-1257 IKNRVRIRRT
+1257 IKNRVRVRRT
-1267 KARRARAV
+1267 KARRARSLR
-1275 KIALRRHSSQKVI
+1275 IALRRHSSTQVI

-1344 MEKKRLHSRKS
+1344 MEKKRLHGRKS
-1355 SKRTVGQFRSAL
+1355 VKPAQKFKSAL
-1367 AGGRIRTAA
+1367 AGGRIRTAK
-1376 KQTGRKTKG
+1376 KQTGRKTVG
-1385 NTVGQRSRT
+1385 NYVGQRSKS

-1401 TGKRYGGVKRR
+1401 TGKAYGGVRKK

>member
-1 MKDFKTLLNE
+1 
-11 VPSKKIVIGFGRFN
+11 
-25 PPTTGHELLINK
+25 

-47 PAKIYVTATE
+47 PSKIYVTATE

-78 QNTPLVPTKSPN
+78 VNAPFVPTKSPN
-90 QRTIIEVAKH
+90 QRTIIEVAKY

-151 DLAEGMSATKM
+151 DMAEGMSATKM

-170 FTDFKRGVPRRMSIA
+170 FTDFKRGIPRRMTMA

-205 EIVLPTS
+205 EVILPTS
-212 ELREDYV
+212 QLREDYV

-225 IGAVVEDDKGVYEVM
+225 VGAVVEDADGVYEVM

-265 QIAER
+265 QIAET
-270 NTVNDYHSNNE
+270 NTVNDYHYNDE
-281 LVYKGF
+281 LVFKGF
-287 TTENLHNYYEIK
+287 TTEHFHNYYEIK
-299 DKFLDLFETNKD
+299 DKFLDLFESDKD
-311 PVAILSCLKLVD
+311 PVAVLTCLKLVD
-323 QSLKILEEGKSRG
+323 QSLKILEEAKSRG
-336 YALIEEAGADSI
+336 YALMEEVGADSI
-348 IKMKLADSLNSIGEL
+348 IKMKLSDSLNNIGEL
-363 ENHDYLDQINADL
+363 ERHDYLDQINADL
-376 ADLLAREPNMKQEI
+376 ADLLSKEPNMRKDLE
-390 KEQKN
+390 EQKN

-420 SLGVDN
+420 SMGVDN

-460 LQTANTAGIDYDRQY
+460 LQTAKTAGIDYDRQY
-475 LPAIMRSGKFAV
+475 LPAIMRQGKFAV
-487 ESKSFKDFMN
+487 ENKSFKDFMS
-497 EISGSGVD
+497 EVSGSGVD
-505 PIVVQLR
+505 PIVLQLR

-522 FEFTDGSKGKMSPGA
+522 FEFNDGSKGKMSPGA

-542 RKYESLRRPAQKLN
+542 NKYDSLRRPAQKLN
-556 VSKGMG
+556 VSRGMG

-578 ANKEDPKDKKSG
+578 ANKEDPKAKKSG
-590 REEPT
+590 RDEPL
-595 RGLVNPMDKK
+595 RGVKNPMD
-605 PVKKEELEEKKDPE
+605 E
-619 KDYKPHMMYDPK
+619 
-631 TGKGIMA
+631 
-638 KKFADHEKLKKQ
+638 ADQ
-650 GYTHDD
+650 YY
-656 PSTKQIEE
+656 
-664 NKGVAEKA
+664 KGVSSK
-672 KKSGIPKGILMQ
+672 
-684 VFRRGM
+684 
-690 AAYGTGH
+690 
-697 RPGASQQQWAFA
+697 
-709 RVNSFIGKGKGTWGG
+709 
-724 ADKDLAAKA
+724 DKKA
-733 RKAMKKESLDEDVK
+733 RKAEFEKDSKKDDSDPTKYDPAAGDLDKKGDFKKTKKSKHTLKYHKKYGDPEEQNEAWLKTIEDLTAFWDEDVK

-758 MDKLKHDKM
+758 ADKMKHDKM

-782 TKPMSKEESEGKQ
+782 TKPGVKKEESEGKD

-800 GSDVTRKVRQGLR
+800 GKNVTRKVRQGLR

-825 KMAKAKKGSKEFD
+825 KMAKADKGSKEFD

-846 CKDKMRN
+846 CKDRMKN
-853 LPGKEGANEEK
+853 LPGVEGANEQKIWE
-864 KPKSSK
+864 
-870 YYDGV
+870 V
-875 AKKDIKA
+875 
-882 RRDEFERDSKKDD
+882 
-895 SDPTKYDPAAGDL
+895 
-908 DKDGDFKKTKKS
+908 
-920 KHTLKYHKK
+920 
-929 YGDPAKEETIKTIK
+929 
-943 VGEDAVGTDAELHY
+943 
-957 AVVSNRRVEIIG
+957 
-969 EKSDMINYCKENGGR
+969 
-984 VWKTTKQVGDL
+984 
-995 VEEKRP
+995 KRP
-1001 SVDEI
+1001 SVDEV
-1006 DTSSNY
+1006 DPSSNF
-1012 NLAKSIMSYKDYKK
+1012 NIAKSIMSYQDYKK

-1033 IQKRKVDGSMEDE
+1033 IEKRKVDGTMEVDS
-1046 PKRVKDEKRFKQVDE
+1046 KATRDEKIMKQVIDE
-1061 EKKNCGCGKDPCE
+1061 DWLEENTAVAKKAKKSGIPKGILMQVYKRGMAAYGTGHRPGASQQQWALARVNSFIGKGKGTWGKADKDLADKARSAMSDEVEPNKKKKKGDVELKEQKKNCGCGKDPCE
-1074 TYGDLPEEKEMT
+1074 TYGDIPEEKEMT

-1110 YGKDYKNVMYATA
+1110 YGKDYKDVMYATA
-1123 TKMAMKEAA
+1123 TKMAMKEEAD
-1132 GEEMEKIDIEKPV
+1132 GEPMTKIEIDKPV

-1164 SDDPYDLEIF
+1164 SDDPYDLEVF

-1179 ADAMLDELTPD
+1179 ADAMLDDLNDD
-1190 EIENVVKMFDPEQD
+1190 EIENVVNMFDPEQD
-1204 PMNSKLDIFDLYDDE
+1204 PINGKLDIFDLYDDE
-1219 ELAIETEDED
+1219 ELALEVEDEE
-1229 GEVEMEDFEW
+1229 GEVTQENFEYLE
-1239 MGDDV
+1239 GDL

-1257 IKNRVRIRRT
+1257 IKNRVRVRRT
-1267 KARRARAV
+1267 KARRARSLR
-1275 KIALRRHSSQKVI
+1275 IALRRHSSTQVI

-1344 MEKKRLHSRKS
+1344 MEKKRLHGRKS
-1355 SKRTVGQFRSAL
+1355 VKPAQKFKSAL
-1367 AGGRIRTAA
+1367 AGGRIRTAK
-1376 KQTGRKTKG
+1376 KQTGRKTVG
-1385 NTVGQRSRT
+1385 NYVGQRSKS

-1401 TGKRYGGVKRR
+1401 TGKAYGGVRKK

>member
-11 VPSKKIVIGFGRFN
+11 VPSKKMVIGFGRFN

-90 QRTIIEVAKH
+90 QRTIIEVAKY
-100 LNTKEKITEL
+100 LNEKEKITEL

-119 AEYKRLLNQY
+119 NEYKRLLNQY

-151 DLAEGMSATKM
+151 DMAEGMSATKM

-170 FTDFKRGVPRRMSIA
+170 FNDFKRGVPRRMTVA

-205 EIVLPTS
+205 EFILPTS
-212 ELREDYV
+212 QLREDYV

-265 QIAER
+265 QISER
-270 NTVNDYHSNNE
+270 NTVNDYHYNDE
-281 LVYKGF
+281 IVYKGY
-287 TTENLHNYYEIK
+287 TTEHFRNYYEIK
-299 DKFLDLFETNKD
+299 DKFLDLFESDKD
-311 PVAILSCLKLVD
+311 PVAILTCLKLVD
-323 QSLKILEEGKSRG
+323 QTLKILSEAESRG

-348 IKMKLADSLNSIGEL
+348 IKMKLADSLNNIGEL
-363 ENHDYLDQINADL
+363 DNHDYLDKFNADL
-376 ADLLAREPNMKQEI
+376 ADLLAREPNMKQELQ
-390 KEQKN
+390 EQKN

-420 SLGVDN
+420 SLGIDN

-475 LPAIMRSGKFAV
+475 LPAIMRTGKFKV
-487 ESKSFKDFMN
+487 EQKSFKDFVA
-497 EISGSGVD
+497 EVSGSGVD
-505 PIVVQLR
+505 PIIVQLR

-542 RKYESLRRPAQKLN
+542 KKYEGLRTPKQKLN
-556 VSKGMG
+556 VSRGMG

-568 KDTLSNWDSV
+568 KDTLSNFDAI
-578 ANKEDPKDKKSG
+578 ANKEDPRDKKSG

-605 PVKKEELEEKKDPE
+605 PIKKEEVQEAKKEKKKDPE

-631 TGKGIMA
+631 TGKGVMA
-638 KKFADHEKLKKQ
+638 KKYADHEKLKKL
-650 GYTHDD
+650 GYDHDD

-664 NKGVAEKA
+664 DPVK
-672 KKSGIPKGILMQ
+672 L
-684 VFRRGM
+684 
-690 AAYGTGH
+690 T
-697 RPGASQQQWAFA
+697 
-709 RVNSFIGKGKGTWGG
+709 
-724 ADKDLAAKA
+724 KD
-733 RKAMKKESLDEDVK
+733 
-747 ATKERIKKEKE
+747 RIKKEKE
-758 MDKLKHDKM
+758 ADKIKHDKM
-767 MDRARTQDAQ
+767 MDRARTQSAL

-782 TKPMSKEESEGKQ
+782 TKPNVTKEESEGKK

-825 KMAKAKKGSKEFD
+825 KMAKAKKGTKEFD

-853 LPGKEGANEEK
+853 LPGKEGVNEEK
-864 KPKSSK
+864 KKGTHK
-870 YYDGV
+870 YYKGV
-875 AKKDIKA
+875 SNKDKKA
-882 RRDEFERDSKKDD
+882 RKAEFERDAKKDD

-908 DKDGDFKKTKKS
+908 DKKGDFKKTKKS

-929 YGDPAKEETIKTIK
+929 YGDPAKEKT
-943 VGEDAVGTDAELHY
+943 
-957 AVVSNRRVEIIG
+957 N
-969 EKSDMINYCKENGGR
+969 
-984 VWKTTKQVGDL
+984 
-995 VEEKRP
+995 EEKKP
-1001 SVDEI
+1001 SVDEVDPSTNFNI
-1006 DTSSNY
+1006 
-1012 NLAKSIMSYKDYKK
+1012 AKSIMSYKDYKK

-1033 IQKRKVDGSMEDE
+1033 IEKRNEKGEVES
-1046 PKRVKDEKRFKQVDE
+1046 KATRDEKVMKQIVDE

-1074 TYGDLPEEKEMT
+1074 TYGNLPEDKEMT

-1110 YGKDYKNVMYATA
+1110 YGKDYKSVMYATA
-1123 TKMAMKEAA
+1123 TKMAMKEDVEQSP
-1132 GEEMEKIDIEKPV
+1132 GDPMVKINIEKPV

-1164 SDDPYDLEIF
+1164 SDDPYDLEVF

-1179 ADAMLDELTPD
+1179 YDAMLDELSAD
-1190 EIENVVKMFDPEQD
+1190 EIDNVVNMFDPEQD
-1204 PMNSKLDIFDLYDDE
+1204 PINGKLDIFDLYDDD
-1219 ELAIETEDED
+1219 ELAIEVENED
-1229 GEVEMEDFEW
+1229 GELELEEFEW
-1239 MGDDV
+1239 LGDDV

-1257 IKNRVRIRRT
+1257 IKNRVRVRRT
-1267 KARRARAV
+1267 KARRARSLR
-1275 KIALRRHSSQKVI
+1275 IALRRHSSQKII

-1300 KRRFFKKAP
+1300 KRRFFKKP
-1309 NQLSVGER
+1309 PTQLSVGER

-1355 SKRTVGQFRSAL
+1355 TKSGALGRKLAGHFRSAL
-1367 AGGRIRTAA
+1367 AGGRIRTAK
-1376 KQTGRKTKG
+1376 KQTGRKSRG
-1385 NTVGQRSRT
+1385 NTVGQRSRPG
-1394 KKGYGGA
+1394 KGYGGA

>member
-11 VPSKKIVIGFGRFN
+11 VPAKKMVIGFGRFN

-47 PAKIYVTATE
+47 PSKIYVTATE

-78 QNTPLVPTKSPN
+78 VNAPFVPTKSPN
-90 QRTIIEVAKH
+90 QRTIIEVAKY

-151 DLAEGMSATKM
+151 DMAEGMSATKM

-170 FTDFKRGVPRRMSIA
+170 FTDFKRGIPRRMTMA

-205 EIVLPTS
+205 EVILPTS
-212 ELREDYV
+212 QLREDYV

-225 IGAVVEDDKGVYEVM
+225 VGAVVEDADGVYEVM

-265 QIAER
+265 QIAET
-270 NTVNDYHSNNE
+270 NTVNDYHYNDE
-281 LVYKGF
+281 LVFKGF
-287 TTENLHNYYEIK
+287 TTEHFHNYYEIK
-299 DKFLDLFETNKD
+299 DKFLDLFESDKD
-311 PVAILSCLKLVD
+311 PVAVLTCLKLVD
-323 QSLKILEEGKSRG
+323 QSLKILEEAKSRG
-336 YALIEEAGADSI
+336 YALMEEVGADSI
-348 IKMKLADSLNSIGEL
+348 IKMKLSDSLNNIGEL
-363 ENHDYLDQINADL
+363 ERHDYLDQINADL
-376 ADLLAREPNMKQEI
+376 AYLLSKEPNMRKDLE
-390 KEQKN
+390 EQKN

-420 SLGVDN
+420 SMGVDN

-460 LQTANTAGIDYDRQY
+460 LQTAKTAGIDYDRQY
-475 LPAIMRSGKFAV
+475 LPAIMRQGKFAV
-487 ESKSFKDFMN
+487 ENKSFKDFMS
-497 EISGSGVD
+497 EVSGSGVD
-505 PIVVQLR
+505 PIVLQLR

-522 FEFTDGSKGKMSPGA
+522 FEFNDGSKGKMSPGA

-542 RKYESLRRPAQKLN
+542 NKYDSLRRPAQKLN
-556 VSKGMG
+556 VSRGMG

-578 ANKEDPKDKKSG
+578 ANKEDPKAKKSG
-590 REEPT
+590 RDEPL
-595 RGLVNPMDKK
+595 RGVKNPMD
-605 PVKKEELEEKKDPE
+605 E
-619 KDYKPHMMYDPK
+619 
-631 TGKGIMA
+631 
-638 KKFADHEKLKKQ
+638 ADQ
-650 GYTHDD
+650 YY
-656 PSTKQIEE
+656 
-664 NKGVAEKA
+664 KGVSSK
-672 KKSGIPKGILMQ
+672 
-684 VFRRGM
+684 
-690 AAYGTGH
+690 
-697 RPGASQQQWAFA
+697 
-709 RVNSFIGKGKGTWGG
+709 
-724 ADKDLAAKA
+724 DKKA
-733 RKAMKKESLDEDVK
+733 RKAEFEKDSKKDDSDPTKYDPAAGDLDKKGDFKKTKKSKHTLKYHKKYGDPEEQNEAWLKTIEDLTAFWDEDVK

-758 MDKLKHDKM
+758 ADKMKHDKM

-782 TKPMSKEESEGKQ
+782 TKPGMKKEESEGKD

-800 GSDVTRKVRQGLR
+800 GKNVTRKVRQGLR

-825 KMAKAKKGSKEFD
+825 KMAKADKGSKEFD

-846 CKDKMRN
+846 CKDRMKN
-853 LPGKEGANEEK
+853 LPGVEGANEQKIWE
-864 KPKSSK
+864 
-870 YYDGV
+870 V
-875 AKKDIKA
+875 
-882 RRDEFERDSKKDD
+882 
-895 SDPTKYDPAAGDL
+895 
-908 DKDGDFKKTKKS
+908 
-920 KHTLKYHKK
+920 
-929 YGDPAKEETIKTIK
+929 
-943 VGEDAVGTDAELHY
+943 
-957 AVVSNRRVEIIG
+957 
-969 EKSDMINYCKENGGR
+969 
-984 VWKTTKQVGDL
+984 
-995 VEEKRP
+995 KRP
-1001 SVDEI
+1001 SVDEV
-1006 DTSSNY
+1006 DPSSNF
-1012 NLAKSIMSYKDYKK
+1012 NIAKSIMSYQDYKK

-1033 IQKRKVDGSMEDE
+1033 IEKRKVDGTMEVDS
-1046 PKRVKDEKRFKQVDE
+1046 KATRDEKIMKQVIDE
-1061 EKKNCGCGKDPCE
+1061 DWLEENTAVAKKAKKSGIPKGILMQVYKRGMAAYGTGHRPGASQQQWALARVNSFIGKGKGTWGKADKDLADKARSAMSDEVEPNKKKKKGDVELKEQKKNCGCGKDPCE
-1074 TYGDLPEEKEMT
+1074 TYGDIPEEKEMT

-1110 YGKDYKNVMYATA
+1110 YGKDYKDVMYATA
-1123 TKMAMKEAA
+1123 TKMAMKEEAD
-1132 GEEMEKIDIEKPV
+1132 GEPMTKIEIDKPV

-1164 SDDPYDLEIF
+1164 SDDPYDLEVF

-1179 ADAMLDELTPD
+1179 ADAMLDDLNDD
-1190 EIENVVKMFDPEQD
+1190 EIENVVNMFDPEQD
-1204 PMNSKLDIFDLYDDE
+1204 PINGKLDIFDLYDDE
-1219 ELAIETEDED
+1219 ELALEVEDEE
-1229 GEVEMEDFEW
+1229 GEVTQENFEYLE
-1239 MGDDV
+1239 GDL

-1257 IKNRVRIRRT
+1257 IKNRVRVRRT
-1267 KARRARAV
+1267 KARRARSLR
-1275 KIALRRHSSQKVI
+1275 IALRRHSSTQVI

-1344 MEKKRLHSRKS
+1344 MEKKRLHGRKS
-1355 SKRTVGQFRSAL
+1355 VKPAQKFKSAL
-1367 AGGRIRTAA
+1367 AGGRIRTAK
-1376 KQTGRKTKG
+1376 KQTGRKTVG
-1385 NTVGQRSRT
+1385 NYVGQRSKS

-1401 TGKRYGGVKRR
+1401 TGKAYGGVRKK

>member
-11 VPSKKIVIGFGRFN
+11 VPSKKMVIGFGRFN

-90 QRTIIEVAKH
+90 QRTIIEVAKY
-100 LNTKEKITEL
+100 LNEKEKITEL

-151 DLAEGMSATKM
+151 DMAEGMSATKM

-170 FTDFKRGVPRRMSIA
+170 FNDFKRGVPRRMTVA

-205 EIVLPTS
+205 EFILPTS
-212 ELREDYV
+212 QLREDYV

-265 QIAER
+265 QISEK
-270 NTVNDYHSNNE
+270 NTVNDYHYNDE
-281 LVYKGF
+281 IVYKGY
-287 TTENLHNYYEIK
+287 TTEHFRNYYEIK
-299 DKFLDLFETNKD
+299 DKFLDLFESDKD
-311 PVAILSCLKLVD
+311 PVAILTCLKLVD
-323 QSLKILEEGKSRG
+323 QTLKILSEAESRG

-363 ENHDYLDQINADL
+363 DNHDYLDKINADL
-376 ADLLAREPNMKQEI
+376 ADLLAREPNMKQELQ
-390 KEQKN
+390 EQKN

-420 SLGVDN
+420 SLGIDN

-475 LPAIMRSGKFAV
+475 LPAIMRTGKFKV
-487 ESKSFKDFMN
+487 EQKSFKDFVA
-497 EISGSGVD
+497 EVSGSGVD
-505 PIVVQLR
+505 PIIVQLR

-542 RKYESLRRPAQKLN
+542 KKYEGLRTPKQKLN
-556 VSKGMG
+556 VSRGMG

-568 KDTLSNWDSV
+568 KDTLSNFDAI
-578 ANKEDPKDKKSG
+578 ANKEDPRDKKSG

-605 PVKKEELEEKKDPE
+605 KIKKEEVQEAKKEKKKDPE

-631 TGKGIMA
+631 TGKGVMA
-638 KKFADHEKLKKQ
+638 KKYADHEKLKKL
-650 GYTHDD
+650 GYDHDD

-664 NKGVAEKA
+664 DPVK
-672 KKSGIPKGILMQ
+672 L
-684 VFRRGM
+684 
-690 AAYGTGH
+690 T
-697 RPGASQQQWAFA
+697 
-709 RVNSFIGKGKGTWGG
+709 
-724 ADKDLAAKA
+724 KD
-733 RKAMKKESLDEDVK
+733 
-747 ATKERIKKEKE
+747 RIKKEKE
-758 MDKLKHDKM
+758 ADKIKHDKM
-767 MDRARTQDAQ
+767 MDRARTQSAL

-782 TKPMSKEESEGKQ
+782 TKPMSKEESEGKK

-825 KMAKAKKGSKEFD
+825 KMAKAKKGTKEFE

-853 LPGKEGANEEK
+853 LPGKEGVNEEK
-864 KPKSSK
+864 KKGTHK
-870 YYDGV
+870 YYKGV
-875 AKKDIKA
+875 SNKDKKA
-882 RRDEFERDSKKDD
+882 RKAEFERDAKKDD

-908 DKDGDFKKTKKS
+908 DKKGKFKKTKKS

-929 YGDPAKEETIKTIK
+929 YGDPAKEKT
-943 VGEDAVGTDAELHY
+943 
-957 AVVSNRRVEIIG
+957 N
-969 EKSDMINYCKENGGR
+969 
-984 VWKTTKQVGDL
+984 
-995 VEEKRP
+995 EEKKP
-1001 SVDEI
+1001 SVDEV
-1006 DTSSNY
+1006 DTSSNF
-1012 NLAKSIMSYKDYKK
+1012 NIAKSIMSYKDYKK

-1033 IQKRKVDGSMEDE
+1033 IEKRNVDGTMEVE
-1046 PKRVKDEKRFKQVDE
+1046 RKATQDEKRFKQVDE
-1061 EKKNCGCGKDPCE
+1061 MMVNGKKNCGCGKDPCE
-1074 TYGDLPEEKEMT
+1074 TYGNLPEDKEMT

-1123 TKMAMKEAA
+1123 TKMAMKEEAEQSP
-1132 GEEMEKIDIEKPV
+1132 GDPMVKINIEKPV

-1164 SDDPYDLEIF
+1164 SEDPYDLEVF

-1190 EIENVVKMFDPEQD
+1190 EIENVVNMFDPEQD
-1204 PMNSKLDIFDLYDDE
+1204 PMNGKLDIFDLYDDD
-1219 ELAIETEDED
+1219 ELAIEVENED
-1229 GEVEMEDFEW
+1229 GELELEEFEW
-1239 MGDDV
+1239 LGDDI

-1257 IKNRVRIRRT
+1257 IKNRVRVRRT
-1267 KARRARAV
+1267 KARRARNLR
-1275 KIALRRHSSQKVI
+1275 IALRRHSSQKII

-1300 KRRFFKKAP
+1300 KRRFFKKP
-1309 NQLSVGER
+1309 PTQLSVGER

-1355 SKRTVGQFRSAL
+1355 TKSGALGRKLAGHFRSAL

-1376 KQTGRKTKG
+1376 KQTGRKYKG
-1385 NTVGQRSRT
+1385 NTVGQRSRPG
-1394 KKGYGGA
+1394 KGYGGA
-1401 TGKRYGGVKRR
+1401 TGKRYGGVKKR

>member
-11 VPSKKIVIGFGRFN
+11 VPSKKMVIGFGRFN

-47 PAKIYVTATE
+47 PSKIYVTATE

-78 QNTPLVPTKSPN
+78 VNTPFVPTKSPN
-90 QRTIIEVAKH
+90 QRTIIEVAKY
-100 LNTKEKITEL
+100 LNEKEKITEL

-151 DLAEGMSATKM
+151 DMAEGMSATKM

-170 FTDFKRGVPRRMSIA
+170 FTDFKKGVPRRMTIA

-205 EIVLPTS
+205 EIILPTS
-212 ELREDYV
+212 ELREDYI
-219 AKKIFN
+219 AKNIFN

-265 QIAER
+265 QISEK
-270 NTVNDYHSNNE
+270 NIVNDYHSNDE

-287 TTENLHNYYEIK
+287 TTENFHNYYEIK

-311 PVAILSCLKLVD
+311 PVAILTCLKLVD

-336 YALIEEAGADSI
+336 FTLVEEAGADSI

-363 ENHDYLDQINADL
+363 ESHDYLDQINADL
-376 ADLLAREPNMKQEI
+376 ADLLAKEPNMRKELE
-390 KEQKN
+390 EQKN

-420 SLGVDN
+420 SMGVDN

-460 LQTANTAGIDYDRQY
+460 LQTAKTAGIDYDRQY
-475 LPAIMRSGKFAV
+475 LPAIMRQGKFAV

-497 EISGSGVD
+497 EVSGSGVD
-505 PIVVQLR
+505 PIVLQLR

-542 RKYESLRRPAQKLN
+542 RKYDSLRRPNQKLN
-556 VSKGMG
+556 VSRAMG
-562 KSMKSL
+562 KNMKAM
-568 KDTLSNWDSV
+568 KDTLSNWDSI
-578 ANKEDPKDKKSG
+578 ANKEDPKAKKSG
-590 REEPT
+590 RDEPL
-595 RGLVNPMDKK
+595 RGVKNPMDEVNEVSLGDLSLSKMTPAEKK
-605 PVKKEELEEKKDPE
+605 KAMERNLKRQKRERDRALRDRINNALKTRKEEKE
-619 KDYKPHMMYDPK
+619 YKPHMMYDPK

-638 KKFADHEKLKKQ
+638 KKKADHEKLKKQ

-664 NKGVAEKA
+664 MPEAWVKTEADLEK
-672 KKSGIPKGILMQ
+672 
-684 VFRRGM
+684 FW
-690 AAYGTGH
+690 
-697 RPGASQQQWAFA
+697 SQ
-709 RVNSFIGKGKGTWGG
+709 KT
-724 ADKDLAAKA
+724 
-733 RKAMKKESLDEDVK
+733 EDVK

-758 MDKLKHDKM
+758 ADKMKHDKM
-767 MDRARTQDAQ
+767 MDRARTQDAT

-782 TKPMSKEESEGKQ
+782 TKPTIKKEQSEGKK

-813 AELMMRMAMTKK
+813 AELMMRMAMTRK
-825 KMAKAKKGSKEFD
+825 KMSKAKKGSKEFQ

-846 CKDKMRN
+846 CKERMKN
-853 LPGKEGANEEK
+853 LPGKEGANEE
-864 KPKSSK
+864 
-870 YYDGV
+870 
-875 AKKDIKA
+875 
-882 RRDEFERDSKKDD
+882 
-895 SDPTKYDPAAGDL
+895 L
-908 DKDGDFKKTKKS
+908 
-920 KHTLKYHKK
+920 
-929 YGDPAKEETIKTIK
+929 IKTIK
-943 VGEDAVGTDAELHY
+943 VGEDAVGTNQELHY
-957 AVVSNRRVEIIG
+957 AVVSKREVQAIG
-969 EKSDMINYCKENGGR
+969 EKADMINYCKENGGR

-995 VEEKRP
+995 VEEKKP

-1006 DTSSNY
+1006 DTNSNF

-1033 IQKRKVDGSMEDE
+1033 IEKRNVDGSMETE
-1046 PKRVKDEKRFKQVDE
+1046 KKSTKDEKRFKQVDE

-1123 TKMAMKEAA
+1123 TKMAMKEDVAVDQA
-1132 GEEMEKIDIEKPV
+1132 NDLAKGTEQEMTPEK
-1145 ETEDKPKADKIKK
+1145 EDKPKADKIKK

-1164 SDDPYDLEIF
+1164 SDDPYDLEVF

-1179 ADAMLDELTPD
+1179 ADAMLDDLD
-1190 EIENVVKMFDPEQD
+1190 DKEIEKVVQMFDPEQD
-1204 PMNSKLDIFDLYDDE
+1204 PMTGKLDIFDLYDDE
-1219 ELAIETEDED
+1219 ELAIEIEGEDD
-1229 GEVEMEDFEW
+1229 EVEMEEFEW

-1275 KIALRRHSSQKVI
+1275 KIALRRHSSQQVI

-1355 SKRTVGQFRSAL
+1355 GAGFKSAL
-1367 AGGRIRTAA
+1367 AGGRIRTAK
-1376 KQTGRKTKG
+1376 KQTGRKTVG
-1385 NTVGQRSRT
+1385 NYVGQRART

-1401 TGKRYGGVKRR
+1401 TGKAYGGVKRKKR

>member
-11 VPSKKIVIGFGRFN
+11 VPSKKMVIGFGRFN

-78 QNTPLVPTKSPN
+78 MNAPLVPTKSPN

-219 AKKIFN
+219 AKKVFN
-225 IGAVVEDDKGVYEVM
+225 IGAVVEDDDGVYEVM

-265 QIAER
+265 QISER
-270 NTVNDYHSNNE
+270 NTVNDYHSNDE

-287 TTENLHNYYEIK
+287 TTEHFHNYYEIK
-299 DKFLDLFETNKD
+299 DKFLDLFESDKD
-311 PVAILSCLKLVD
+311 PVAILTCLKLVD

-363 ENHDYLDQINADL
+363 ETHDYLDQINADL
-376 ADLLAREPNMKQEI
+376 ADLLAKEPNMRKEVQ
-390 KEQKN
+390 EQKN

-420 SLGVDN
+420 SLGIDN

-475 LPAIMRSGKFAV
+475 LPAIMRTGKFKV
-487 ESKSFKDFMN
+487 EQKSFKDFMN
-497 EISGSGVD
+497 EVSGSGVD
-505 PIVVQLR
+505 PIIVQLR

-542 RKYESLRRPAQKLN
+542 RKYEGLRRPAQKLN
-556 VSKGMG
+556 VSRGMG

-568 KDTLSNWDSV
+568 KDTLSNFDAV
-578 ANKEDPKDKKSG
+578 ANKEDPKAKKSG
-590 REEPT
+590 RDEPL
-595 RGLVNPMDKK
+595 RGLKNPMD
-605 PVKKEELEEKKDPE
+605 EEKE
-619 KDYKPHMMYDPK
+619 YKPHMMYDPK
-631 TGKGIMA
+631 TGKGVMA
-638 KKFADHEKLKKQ
+638 KKKADHDKLKKL
-650 GYTHDD
+650 GYDHDD

-672 KKSGIPKGILMQ
+672 KKSGIPKGILMK
-684 VFRRGM
+684 VYNRGM

-697 RPGASQQQWAFA
+697 RPGASQAQWAMA
-709 RVNSFIGKGKGTWGG
+709 RVNSFIGKGKGTWGK

-733 RKAMKKESLDEDVK
+733 RAAMKKEEVAEDVK
-747 ATKERIKKEKE
+747 ATKDRINKEKE
-758 MDKLKHDKM
+758 MDKIKHDKM
-767 MDRARTQDAQ
+767 MDRARTQDTL
-777 KKNRE
+777 KKNKA
-782 TKPMSKEESEGKQ
+782 TKPMKKEESEGKK

-813 AELMMRMAMTKK
+813 AELMMRIAMTKK
-825 KMAKAKKGSKEFD
+825 KMAKAEKGSKEFE

-846 CKDKMRN
+846 CKDRMKN
-853 LPGKEGANEEK
+853 LPGKEGVNEEK
-864 KPKSSK
+864 KKGTHKYYQGVSSK
-870 YYDGV
+870 D
-875 AKKDIKA
+875 KKA
-882 RRDEFERDSKKDD
+882 RKDEFERDAKKDD
-895 SDPTKYDPAAGDL
+895 DDPTKYDPAAGDL

-920 KHTLKYHKK
+920 KHTKKYEKK
-929 YGDPAKEETIKTIK
+929 YGKKDEMKEEKK
-943 VGEDAVGTDAELHY
+943 
-957 AVVSNRRVEIIG
+957 
-969 EKSDMINYCKENGGR
+969 
-984 VWKTTKQVGDL
+984 
-995 VEEKRP
+995 P
-1001 SVDEI
+1001 SVDEV
-1006 DTSSNY
+1006 DPSSNF
-1012 NLAKSIMSYKDYKK
+1012 NIAKSIMSYKDYKK

-1033 IQKRKVDGSMEDE
+1033 IEKRNVDGTMEVD
-1046 PKRVKDEKRFKQVDE
+1046 KKSTKDEKRFKQVDE

-1229 GEVEMEDFEW
+1229 GEVEMEEFDW
-1239 MGDDV
+1239 LGDDI

-1257 IKNRVRIRRT
+1257 IKNRVRVRRT
-1267 KARRARAV
+1267 KARRARSLR
-1275 KIALRRHSSQKVI
+1275 IALRRHSSTQVI

-1300 KRRFFKKAP
+1300 KRRFFKKP
-1309 NQLSVGER
+1309 PTQLSVGER

-1344 MEKKRLHSRKS
+1344 MEKKRLHGRKS
-1355 SKRTVGQFRSAL
+1355 AGAGFKSAL

-1376 KQTGRKTKG
+1376 KQTGRKYKG
-1385 NTVGQRSRT
+1385 NTVGQRSRGG
-1394 KKGYGGA
+1394 KGYGGA
-1401 TGKRYGGVKRR
+1401 TGKRYGGVKKR